1 MKRGFARPTPEK
13 APVIKP
19 ENIVL
24 PTPLSIPPPEGKPWW
39 IVVVGVVVIGLLGG
53 MIAMTFASGSHV
65 FGGVGAIFP
74 IFMIG
79 GMAMM
84 MFGGRFG
91 GQQQMSRPKLD
102 AMRAQFMLMLDMLRE
117 TAHESADS
125 MDANYRW
132 FHPAPTMLASA
143 VGSSRMWER
152 KPDGKDLNFG
162 VVRVGVGMTRPEVTW
177 GEPQNMPTDIEL
189 EPVTGKALQEFGR
202 YQSVVY
208 NLPKMISLLVEPWYS
223 LIGGREQVLGLMRA
237 IVCQLAFS
245 HGPDH
250 VQMVVVSSD
259 LEQWDWVKW
268 LPHFG
273 DPRRQDAAGNARM
286 VYSSVREF
294 AAEQAELFA
303 GRGSFTPRHASSSAQ
318 TPTPHTVIIADV
330 TDPQWEFVKS
340 AEGIDGVTFFDLTGA
355 SMWAAVPERTLQ
367 FDDLGV
373 IEALPRDRDT
383 WMVIDEKP
391 WFFAL
396 TDHISIAEAEEFAQ
410 KLARWR
416 LAEAYEEIGQ
426 RVAHIGARDIMA
438 YYGID
443 DPADIDF
450 GSLWGSRT
458 DTMGR
463 SRLRAPFGNR
473 SDNGELLFL
482 DMKSLDE
489 GGDGPHGVMSGT
501 TGSGKS
507 TLVRTVIESLML
519 GHPPQELQ
527 FVLAD
532 LKGGSAVKPFAGVPH
547 VSRIITDLEEDQA
560 LMERFLDALWGEIA
574 RRKAICDSA
583 GVDDAKEYNSV
594 RSRMRARG
602 QDMPPLPMLV
612 VVIDEFYEWF
622 RIMPTAVDVLDSI
635 GRQGRAYWIHLM
647 MASQTI
653 ESRAEKLMENMG
665 YRLVLK
671 ARTAGAAQAAGV
683 PNAVNL
689 PAQAGLGYFRRSLED
704 IVRFQAEFLWRDYI
718 SRGITIDGEE
728 APALVHSIDYV
739 RPQLFTNLFTPLE
752 VSVGGPDLEP
762 VHSNGEVL
770 EAADAEA
777 EDEEEG
783 IRTPKVGTVIIDQ
796 LRKIDFEPYRLWQ
809 PPLSEPVA
817 IDELVNRFIGH
828 QWQQDYGTARDLVF
842 PLGIIDRPFKHDQPP
857 WTVDTSGPGA
867 NVLILGAGG
876 SGKTTA
882 LQTLICSAALTHT
895 PEQVQFYCLAYSGT
909 ALTTVA
915 RLPHVGEV
923 AGPTDPYGVR
933 RTVAE
938 LLALVRERKRSFLE
952 YRIASMDV
960 FRRRKFGGEAGPVP
974 NDGFGDVY
982 LVIDNYRALAEENE
996 VLIEQVNL
1004 IINQGPSFGVHVVVS
1019 ADRESEL
1026 RPPVRSG
1033 FGSRVELRLAA
1044 VEDAKLVRSRFA
1056 KEVPVKPGRGM
1067 VAVNYVRLDADPQ
1080 AGLHTL
1086 VARPAL
1092 GSTPTNVFASDSIVD
1107 AVSRLAS
1114 GQAPPIRRLPA
1125 RFGVEQVR
1133 ELAARDTRQ
1142 GVGAGGIVWAISE
1155 LDLAPVYLN
1164 FAENAHLVV
1173 TGRREC
1179 GRTTTLA
1186 TIMSEIGRLYAP
1198 GTSSALAATGRAAL
1212 CPGVAGRPA
1221 PSAADRA
1228 GLRVRRE
1235 VRLQPRRRA
1244 GDDERHV
1251 RPSGQPRTTARL
1263 VGGGAAVALL
1273 VERSGDLPDRRR
1285 HTADAGRFRFAA
1297 AQGRRLGDPGR
1308 RCRPAR
1314 DCHPHVRRLVV
1325 RGQRPDAAGTAP
1337 GERATTGDGRRP
1349 RRGLHP
1355 RQDEGWPAAP
1365 WSRPADGR
1373 GHRCVRPGGG
1383 HRAPQ
1388 VEAAPPRW
1396 GWLACQPQ
1404 RSGNF
1409 LSANVFDGK
1418 LISGVQ
1424 SGGSS
1429 KSGICLSHSATTM
1442 VSSIRAR

>member
-13 APVIKP
+13 PPVIKP

-24 PTPLSIPPPEGKPWW
+24 STPLSIPPPEGKPWW
-39 IVVVGVVVIGLLGG
+39 LIVVGVVVVGLLGG
-53 MIAMTFASGSHV
+53 MVAMVFASGSHV
-65 FGGVGAIFP
+65 FGGIGSIFP
-74 IFMIG
+74 LFMMVGI
-79 GMAMM
+79 MMM
-84 MFGGRFG
+84 MFRGMGG

-117 TAHESADS
+117 TAQESADS

-132 FHPAPTMLASA
+132 FHPAPNTLAAA
-143 VGSSRMWER
+143 VGSPRMWER

-208 NLPKMISLLVEPWYS
+208 NLPKMVSLLVEPWYA
-223 LIGGREQVLGLMRA
+223 LVGEREQVLGLMRA
-237 IVCQLAFS
+237 IICQLAFS

-250 VQMVVVSSD
+250 VQMIVVSSD
-259 LEQWDWVKW
+259 LDQWDWVKW

-273 DPRRQDAAGNARM
+273 DSRRHDAAGNARM
-286 VYSSVREF
+286 VYTSVREF

-330 TDPQWEFVKS
+330 DDPQWEYVIS
-340 AEGIDGVTFFDLTGA
+340 AEGVDGVTFFDLTGS
-355 SMWAAVPERTLQ
+355 SMWTDIPERKLQ
-367 FDDLGV
+367 FDKTGV

-383 WMVIDEKP
+383 WMVIDDKA

-396 TDHISIAEAEEFAQ
+396 TDQVSIAEAEEFAQ
-410 KLARWR
+410 KLAQWR

-426 RVAHIGARDIMA
+426 RVAHIGARDILS

-443 DPADIDF
+443 DPGNIDF
-450 GSLWGSRT
+450 DSLWASRT

-519 GHPPQELQ
+519 SHPPEELQ

-594 RSRMRARG
+594 RARMRARG
-602 QDMPPLPMLV
+602 QDMAPLPMLV

-689 PAQAGLGYFRRSLED
+689 PAQAGLGYFRKSLED
-704 IVRFQAEFLWRDYI
+704 IIRFQAEFLWRDYFQPGV
-718 SRGITIDGEE
+718 SIDGEE
-728 APALVHSIDYV
+728 APALVHSIDYI
-739 RPQLFTNLFTPLE
+739 RPQLFTNSFTPLE
-752 VSVGGPDLEP
+752 VSVGGPDIEP
-762 VHSNGEVL
+762 VVAQPNGEVL
-770 EAADAEA
+770 ESDDIEGGED
-777 EDEEEG
+777 EDEEG
-783 IRTPKVGTVIIDQ
+783 VRTPKVGTVIIDQ
-796 LRKIDFEPYRLWQ
+796 LRKIKFEPYRLWQ
-809 PPLSEPVA
+809 PPLTQPVA
-817 IDELVNRFIGH
+817 IDDLVNRFLGRPWH
-828 QWQQDYGTARDLVF
+828 KEYGSACNLVF
-842 PLGIIDRPFKHDQPP
+842 PIGIIDRPYKHDQPP

-895 PEQVQFYCLAYSGT
+895 PQQVQFYCLAYSST
-909 ALTTVA
+909 ALTTVS
-915 RLPHVGEV
+915 RIPHVGEV

-952 YRIASMDV
+952 CGIASMEM

-974 NDGFGDVY
+974 DDGFGDVY

-996 VLIEQVNL
+996 VLIEQVNV
-1004 IINQGPSFGVHVVVS
+1004 IINQGPSFGVHVVVT

-1033 FGSRVELRLAA
+1033 FGSRIELRLAA

-1056 KEVPVKPGRGM
+1056 KDVPVKPGRGM
-1067 VAVNYVRLDADPQ
+1067 VAVNYVRLDSDPQ

-1092 GSTPTNVFASDSIVD
+1092 GSTPDNVFECDSVVA
-1107 AVSRLAS
+1107 AVGRLTSA
-1114 GQAPPIRRLPA
+1114 QAPPVRRLPA

-1133 ELAARDTRQ
+1133 ELASRDTRQ
-1142 GVGAGGIVWAISE
+1142 GVGAGGIAWAISE

-1164 FAENAHLVV
+1164 FAENSHLMV

-1198 GTSSALAATGRAAL
+1198 GASSAPPPAPGRPSAQVWLVDPRRQLLTALGSDYVERFAYNLDGVVAMMGELAAALAGREPPPGLSAEELLSRSWWSGPEIFLIVDDIQQLPPGFDSPLHKAVPFVNRAADVGL
-1212 CPGVAGRPA
+1212 HVIFTRTFGGWSSAGSDPMLRALHQANAPLLVMDADPDEGFIRGKMKGGPLPRGRGLLMAEDTGVFVQV
-1221 PSAADRA
+1221 AATE
-1228 GLRVRRE
+1228 VRR
-1235 VRLQPRRRA
+1235 
-1244 GDDERHV
+1244 
-1251 RPSGQPRTTARL
+1251 
-1263 VGGGAAVALL
+1263 
-1273 VERSGDLPDRRR
+1273 
-1285 HTADAGRFRFAA
+1285 
-1297 AQGRRLGDPGR
+1297 
-1308 RCRPAR
+1308 
-1314 DCHPHVRRLVV
+1314 
-1325 RGQRPDAAGTAP
+1325 
-1337 GERATTGDGRRP
+1337 
-1349 RRGLHP
+1349 
-1355 RQDEGWPAAP
+1355 
-1365 WSRPADGR
+1365 
-1373 GHRCVRPGGG
+1373 
-1383 HRAPQ
+1383 
-1388 VEAAPPRW
+1388 
-1396 GWLACQPQ
+1396 
-1404 RSGNF
+1404 
-1409 LSANVFDGK
+1409 
-1418 LISGVQ
+1418 
-1424 SGGSS
+1424 
-1429 KSGICLSHSATTM
+1429 
-1442 VSSIRAR
+1442 

>member
-13 APVIKP
+13 PPVIKP

-24 PTPLSIPPPEGKPWW
+24 STPLSIPPPEGKPWW
-39 IVVVGVVVIGLLGG
+39 LIVVGVVVVGLLGG
-53 MIAMTFASGSHV
+53 MVAMVFASGSHV
-65 FGGVGAIFP
+65 FGGIGSIFP
-74 IFMIG
+74 LFMMVGI
-79 GMAMM
+79 MMM
-84 MFGGRFG
+84 MFRGMGG

-117 TAHESADS
+117 TAQESADS

-132 FHPAPTMLASA
+132 FHPAPNTLAAA
-143 VGSSRMWER
+143 VGSPRMWER

-208 NLPKMISLLVEPWYS
+208 NLPKMVSLLVEPWYA
-223 LIGGREQVLGLMRA
+223 LVGERERVLGLMRA
-237 IVCQLAFS
+237 IICQLAFS

-250 VQMVVVSSD
+250 VQMIVVSSD
-259 LEQWDWVKW
+259 LDQWDWVKW

-273 DPRRQDAAGNARM
+273 DSRRHDAAGNARM
-286 VYSSVREF
+286 VYTSVREF

-330 TDPQWEFVKS
+330 DDPQWEYVIS
-340 AEGIDGVTFFDLTGA
+340 AEGVDGVTFFDLTGS
-355 SMWAAVPERTLQ
+355 SMWTDIPERKLQ
-367 FDDLGV
+367 FDKTGV

-383 WMVIDEKP
+383 WMVIDDKA

-396 TDHISIAEAEEFAQ
+396 TDQVSIAEAEEFAQ
-410 KLARWR
+410 KLAQWR

-426 RVAHIGARDIMA
+426 RVAHIGARDILS

-443 DPADIDF
+443 DPGNIDF
-450 GSLWGSRT
+450 DSLWASRT

-519 GHPPQELQ
+519 SHPPEELQ

-594 RSRMRARG
+594 RARMRARG
-602 QDMPPLPMLV
+602 QDMAPLPMLV

-689 PAQAGLGYFRRSLED
+689 PAQAGLGYFRKSLED
-704 IVRFQAEFLWRDYI
+704 IIRFQAEFLWRDYFQPGV
-718 SRGITIDGEE
+718 SIDGEE
-728 APALVHSIDYV
+728 APALVHSIDYI
-739 RPQLFTNLFTPLE
+739 RPQLFTNSFTPLE
-752 VSVGGPDLEP
+752 VSVGGPDIEP
-762 VHSNGEVL
+762 VVAQPNGEVL
-770 EAADAEA
+770 ESDDIEGGED
-777 EDEEEG
+777 EDEEG
-783 IRTPKVGTVIIDQ
+783 VRTPKVGTVIIDQ
-796 LRKIDFEPYRLWQ
+796 LRKIKFEPYRLWQ
-809 PPLSEPVA
+809 PPLTQPVA
-817 IDELVNRFIGH
+817 IDDLVNRFLGRPWH
-828 QWQQDYGTARDLVF
+828 KEYGSACNLVF
-842 PLGIIDRPFKHDQPP
+842 PIGIIDRPYKHDQPP

-895 PEQVQFYCLAYSGT
+895 PQQVQFYCLAYSST
-909 ALTTVA
+909 ALTTVS
-915 RLPHVGEV
+915 RIPHVGEV

-952 YRIASMDV
+952 CGIASMEM

-974 NDGFGDVY
+974 DDGFGDVY

-996 VLIEQVNL
+996 VLIEQVNV
-1004 IINQGPSFGVHVVVS
+1004 IINQGPSFGVHVVVT

-1033 FGSRVELRLAA
+1033 FGSRIELRLAA

-1056 KEVPVKPGRGM
+1056 KDVPVKPGRGM
-1067 VAVNYVRLDADPQ
+1067 VAVNYVRLDSDPQ

-1092 GSTPTNVFASDSIVD
+1092 GSTPDNVFECDSVVA
-1107 AVSRLAS
+1107 AVRRLTSA
-1114 GQAPPIRRLPA
+1114 QAPPVRRLPA

-1133 ELAARDTRQ
+1133 ELASRDTRQ
-1142 GVGAGGIVWAISE
+1142 GVGAGGIAWAISE

-1164 FAENAHLVV
+1164 FAENSHLMV

-1198 GTSSALAATGRAAL
+1198 GASSAPPPAPGRPSAQVWLVDPRRQLLTALGSDYVERFAYNLDGVVAMMGELAAALAGREPPPGLSAEELLSRSWWSGPEIFLIVDDIQQLPPGFDSPLHKAVPFVNRAADVGL
-1212 CPGVAGRPA
+1212 HVIVTRTFGGWSSAGSDPMLRALHQANAPLLVMDADPDEGFIRGKMKGGPLPRGRGLLMAEDTGVFVQV
-1221 PSAADRA
+1221 AATE
-1228 GLRVRRE
+1228 VRR
-1235 VRLQPRRRA
+1235 
-1244 GDDERHV
+1244 
-1251 RPSGQPRTTARL
+1251 
-1263 VGGGAAVALL
+1263 
-1273 VERSGDLPDRRR
+1273 
-1285 HTADAGRFRFAA
+1285 
-1297 AQGRRLGDPGR
+1297 
-1308 RCRPAR
+1308 
-1314 DCHPHVRRLVV
+1314 
-1325 RGQRPDAAGTAP
+1325 
-1337 GERATTGDGRRP
+1337 
-1349 RRGLHP
+1349 
-1355 RQDEGWPAAP
+1355 
-1365 WSRPADGR
+1365 
-1373 GHRCVRPGGG
+1373 
-1383 HRAPQ
+1383 
-1388 VEAAPPRW
+1388 
-1396 GWLACQPQ
+1396 
-1404 RSGNF
+1404 
-1409 LSANVFDGK
+1409 
-1418 LISGVQ
+1418 
-1424 SGGSS
+1424 
-1429 KSGICLSHSATTM
+1429 
-1442 VSSIRAR
+1442 

>member
-13 APVIKP
+13 PPVIKP

-24 PTPLSIPPPEGKPWW
+24 STPLSIPPPEGKPWW
-39 IVVVGVVVIGLLGG
+39 LIVVGVVVVGLLGG
-53 MIAMTFASGSHV
+53 MVAMVFASGSHV
-65 FGGVGAIFP
+65 FGGIGSIFP
-74 IFMIG
+74 LFMMVGI
-79 GMAMM
+79 MMM
-84 MFGGRFG
+84 MFRGMGG

-117 TAHESADS
+117 TAQESADS

-132 FHPAPTMLASA
+132 FHPAPNTLAPA
-143 VGSSRMWER
+143 VGSPRMWER

-208 NLPKMISLLVEPWYS
+208 NLPKMVSLLVEPWYA
-223 LIGGREQVLGLMRA
+223 LVGEREQVLGLMRA
-237 IVCQLAFS
+237 IICQLAFS

-250 VQMVVVSSD
+250 VQMIVVSSD
-259 LEQWDWVKW
+259 LDQWDWVKW

-273 DPRRQDAAGNARM
+273 DSRRHDAAGNARM
-286 VYSSVREF
+286 VYTSVREF

-330 TDPQWEFVKS
+330 DDPQWEYVIS
-340 AEGIDGVTFFDLTGA
+340 AEGVDGVTFFDLTGS
-355 SMWAAVPERTLQ
+355 SMWTDIPERKLQ
-367 FDDLGV
+367 FDKTGV

-383 WMVIDEKP
+383 WMVIDDKA

-396 TDHISIAEAEEFAQ
+396 TDQVSIAEAEEFAQ
-410 KLARWR
+410 KLAQWR

-426 RVAHIGARDIMA
+426 RVAHIGARDILS

-443 DPADIDF
+443 DPGNIDF
-450 GSLWGSRT
+450 DSLWASRT

-519 GHPPQELQ
+519 SHPPEELQ

-594 RSRMRARG
+594 RARMRARG
-602 QDMPPLPMLV
+602 QDMAPLPMLV

-689 PAQAGLGYFRRSLED
+689 PAQAGLGYFRKSLED
-704 IVRFQAEFLWRDYI
+704 IIRFQAEFLWRDYFQPGV
-718 SRGITIDGEE
+718 SIDGEE
-728 APALVHSIDYV
+728 APALVHSIDYI
-739 RPQLFTNLFTPLE
+739 RPQLFTNSFTPLE
-752 VSVGGPDLEP
+752 VSVGGPDIEP
-762 VHSNGEVL
+762 VVAQPNGEVL
-770 EAADAEA
+770 ESDDIEGGED
-777 EDEEEG
+777 EDEEG
-783 IRTPKVGTVIIDQ
+783 VRTPKVGTVIIDQ
-796 LRKIDFEPYRLWQ
+796 LRKIKFEPYRLWQ
-809 PPLSEPVA
+809 PPLTQPVA
-817 IDELVNRFIGH
+817 IDDLVNRFLGRPWH
-828 QWQQDYGTARDLVF
+828 KEYGSACNLVF
-842 PLGIIDRPFKHDQPP
+842 PIGIIDRPYKHDQPP

-895 PEQVQFYCLAYSGT
+895 PQQVQFYCLAYSST
-909 ALTTVA
+909 ALTTVS
-915 RLPHVGEV
+915 RIPHVGEV

-952 YRIASMDV
+952 CGIASMEM

-974 NDGFGDVY
+974 DDGFGDVY

-996 VLIEQVNL
+996 VLIEQVNV
-1004 IINQGPSFGVHVVVS
+1004 IINQGPSFGVHVVVT

-1033 FGSRVELRLAA
+1033 FGSRIELRLAA

-1056 KEVPVKPGRGM
+1056 KDVPVKPGRGM
-1067 VAVNYVRLDADPQ
+1067 VAVNYVRLDSDPQ

-1092 GSTPTNVFASDSIVD
+1092 GSTPDNVFECDSVVA
-1107 AVSRLAS
+1107 AVSRLTSA
-1114 GQAPPIRRLPA
+1114 QAPPVRRLPA

-1133 ELAARDTRQ
+1133 ELASRDTRQ
-1142 GVGAGGIVWAISE
+1142 GVGAGGIAWAISE

-1164 FAENAHLVV
+1164 FAENSHLMV

-1198 GTSSALAATGRAAL
+1198 GASSAPPPAPGRPSAQVWLVDPRRQLLTALGSDYVERFAYNLDGVVAMMGELAAALAGREPPPGLSAEELLSRSWWSGPEIFLIVDDIQQLPPGFDSPLHKAVPFVNRAADVGL
-1212 CPGVAGRPA
+1212 HVIVTRTFGGWSSAGSDPMLRALHQANAPLLVMDADPDEGFIRGKMKGGPLPRGRGLLMAEDTGVFVQV
-1221 PSAADRA
+1221 AATE
-1228 GLRVRRE
+1228 VRR
-1235 VRLQPRRRA
+1235 
-1244 GDDERHV
+1244 
-1251 RPSGQPRTTARL
+1251 
-1263 VGGGAAVALL
+1263 
-1273 VERSGDLPDRRR
+1273 
-1285 HTADAGRFRFAA
+1285 
-1297 AQGRRLGDPGR
+1297 
-1308 RCRPAR
+1308 
-1314 DCHPHVRRLVV
+1314 
-1325 RGQRPDAAGTAP
+1325 
-1337 GERATTGDGRRP
+1337 
-1349 RRGLHP
+1349 
-1355 RQDEGWPAAP
+1355 
-1365 WSRPADGR
+1365 
-1373 GHRCVRPGGG
+1373 
-1383 HRAPQ
+1383 
-1388 VEAAPPRW
+1388 
-1396 GWLACQPQ
+1396 
-1404 RSGNF
+1404 
-1409 LSANVFDGK
+1409 
-1418 LISGVQ
+1418 
-1424 SGGSS
+1424 
-1429 KSGICLSHSATTM
+1429 
-1442 VSSIRAR
+1442 

>member
-13 APVIKP
+13 PPVIKP

-24 PTPLSIPPPEGKPWW
+24 STPLSIPPPEGKPWW
-39 IVVVGVVVIGLLGG
+39 LIVVGVVVVGLLGG
-53 MIAMTFASGSHV
+53 MVAMVFASGSHV
-65 FGGVGAIFP
+65 FGGIGSIFP
-74 IFMIG
+74 LFMMVGI
-79 GMAMM
+79 MMM
-84 MFGGRFG
+84 MFRGMGG

-117 TAHESADS
+117 TAQESADS

-132 FHPAPTMLASA
+132 FHPAPNTLAAA
-143 VGSSRMWER
+143 VGSPRMWER

-208 NLPKMISLLVEPWYS
+208 NLPKMVSLLVEPWYA
-223 LIGGREQVLGLMRA
+223 LVGEREQVLGLMRA
-237 IVCQLAFS
+237 IICQLAFS

-250 VQMVVVSSD
+250 VQMIVVSSD
-259 LEQWDWVKW
+259 LDQWDWVKW

-273 DPRRQDAAGNARM
+273 DSRRHDAAGNARM
-286 VYSSVREF
+286 VYTSVREF

-303 GRGSFTPRHASSSAQ
+303 GRGSFMPRHASSSAQ

-330 TDPQWEFVKS
+330 DDPQWEYVIS
-340 AEGIDGVTFFDLTGA
+340 AEGVDGVTFFDLTGS
-355 SMWAAVPERTLQ
+355 SMWTDIPERKLQ
-367 FDDLGV
+367 FDKTGV

-383 WMVIDEKP
+383 WMVIDDKA

-396 TDHISIAEAEEFAQ
+396 TDQVSIAEAEEFAQ
-410 KLARWR
+410 KLAQWR

-426 RVAHIGARDIMA
+426 RVAHIGARDILS

-443 DPADIDF
+443 DPGNIDF
-450 GSLWGSRT
+450 DSLWASRT

-519 GHPPQELQ
+519 SHPPEELQ

-594 RSRMRARG
+594 RARMRARG
-602 QDMPPLPMLV
+602 QDMAPLPMLV

-689 PAQAGLGYFRRSLED
+689 PAQAGLGYFRKSLED
-704 IVRFQAEFLWRDYI
+704 IIRFQAEFLWRDYFQPGV
-718 SRGITIDGEE
+718 SIDGEE
-728 APALVHSIDYV
+728 APALVHSIDYI
-739 RPQLFTNLFTPLE
+739 RPQLFTNSFTPLE
-752 VSVGGPDLEP
+752 VSVGGPDIEP
-762 VHSNGEVL
+762 VVAQPNGEVL
-770 EAADAEA
+770 ESDDIEGGED
-777 EDEEEG
+777 EDEEG
-783 IRTPKVGTVIIDQ
+783 VRTPKVGTVIIDQ
-796 LRKIDFEPYRLWQ
+796 LRKIKFEPYRLWQ
-809 PPLSEPVA
+809 PPLTQPVA
-817 IDELVNRFIGH
+817 IDDLVNRFLGRPWH
-828 QWQQDYGTARDLVF
+828 KEYGSACNLVF
-842 PLGIIDRPFKHDQPP
+842 PIGIIDRPYKHDQPP

-895 PEQVQFYCLAYSGT
+895 PQQVQFYCLAYSST
-909 ALTTVA
+909 ALTTVS
-915 RLPHVGEV
+915 RIPHVGEV

-952 YRIASMDV
+952 CGIASMEM

-974 NDGFGDVY
+974 DDGFGDVY

-996 VLIEQVNL
+996 VLIEQVNV
-1004 IINQGPSFGVHVVVS
+1004 IINQGPSFGVHVVVT

-1033 FGSRVELRLAA
+1033 FGSRIELRLAA

-1056 KEVPVKPGRGM
+1056 KDVPVKPGRGM
-1067 VAVNYVRLDADPQ
+1067 VAVNYVRLDSDPQ

-1092 GSTPTNVFASDSIVD
+1092 GSTPDNVFECDSVVA
-1107 AVSRLAS
+1107 AVSRLTSA
-1114 GQAPPIRRLPA
+1114 QAPPVRRLPA

-1133 ELAARDTRQ
+1133 ELASRDTRQ
-1142 GVGAGGIVWAISE
+1142 GVGAGGIAWAISE

-1164 FAENAHLVV
+1164 FAENSHLMV

-1198 GTSSALAATGRAAL
+1198 GASSAPPPAPGRPSAQVWLVDPRRQLLTALGSDYVERFAYNLDGVVAMMGELAAALAGREPPPGLSAEELLSRSWWSGPEIFLIVDDIQQLPPGFDSPLHKAVPFVNRAADVGL
-1212 CPGVAGRPA
+1212 HVIVTRTFGGWSSAGSDPMLRALHQANAPLLVMDADPDEGFIRGKMKGGPLPRGRGLLMAEDTGVFVQV
-1221 PSAADRA
+1221 AATE
-1228 GLRVRRE
+1228 VRR
-1235 VRLQPRRRA
+1235 
-1244 GDDERHV
+1244 
-1251 RPSGQPRTTARL
+1251 
-1263 VGGGAAVALL
+1263 
-1273 VERSGDLPDRRR
+1273 
-1285 HTADAGRFRFAA
+1285 
-1297 AQGRRLGDPGR
+1297 
-1308 RCRPAR
+1308 
-1314 DCHPHVRRLVV
+1314 
-1325 RGQRPDAAGTAP
+1325 
-1337 GERATTGDGRRP
+1337 
-1349 RRGLHP
+1349 
-1355 RQDEGWPAAP
+1355 
-1365 WSRPADGR
+1365 
-1373 GHRCVRPGGG
+1373 
-1383 HRAPQ
+1383 
-1388 VEAAPPRW
+1388 
-1396 GWLACQPQ
+1396 
-1404 RSGNF
+1404 
-1409 LSANVFDGK
+1409 
-1418 LISGVQ
+1418 
-1424 SGGSS
+1424 
-1429 KSGICLSHSATTM
+1429 
-1442 VSSIRAR
+1442 

>member
-13 APVIKP
+13 PPVIKP

-24 PTPLSIPPPEGKPWW
+24 PTPLSIPPPEGKPWYM
-39 IVVVGVVVIGLLGG
+39 IVIGVVVIGLLGG
-53 MIAMTFASGSHV
+53 MVAMTFASGSHV
-65 FGGVGAIFP
+65 FGGVGSIFP
-74 IFMIG
+74 IFMVG
-79 GMAMM
+79 GMMMM
-84 MFGGRFG
+84 MFGSRMG

-132 FHPAPTMLASA
+132 FHPAPTTLAAA
-143 VGSSRMWER
+143 VGSPRMWER

-162 VVRVGVGMTRPEVTW
+162 VVRIGVGMTRPEVTW

-208 NLPKMISLLVEPWYS
+208 NLPKMISLLVEPWYA
-223 LIGGREQVLGLMRA
+223 LQGEREQALGLMRA
-237 IVCQLAFS
+237 IICQLAFS

-250 VQMVVVSSD
+250 VQMIVVSSD
-259 LEQWDWVKW
+259 LDEWEWVKW

-286 VYSSVREF
+286 VYGSVREF

-318 TPTPHTVIIADV
+318 TPTPHTVIIADAA
-330 TDPQWEFVKS
+330 DPQWEFVIS
-340 AEGIDGVTFFDLTGA
+340 AEGIDGVTFFDLTGS
-355 SMWAAVPERTLQ
+355 SMWTSVPERMLS
-367 FDDLGV
+367 FDEKGI

-396 TDHISIAEAEEFAQ
+396 TDHFSLEEAEEFAQ
-410 KLARWR
+410 KVARWR

-426 RVAHIGARDIMA
+426 RVAHIGARDILA

-450 GSLWGSRT
+450 YALWGSRS
-458 DTMGR
+458 DHMGR

-519 GHPPQELQ
+519 SHPPEELQ

-594 RSRMRARG
+594 RLRMRARG
-602 QDMPPLPMLV
+602 QDMPALPMLV

-704 IVRFQAEFLWRDYI
+704 TVRFQAEFLWRDFI
-718 SRGITIDGEE
+718 PRGVTIDGDE
-728 APALVHSIDYV
+728 APRLVHSIDYV
-739 RPQLFTNLFTPLE
+739 RPQLFTNSFTPLE
-752 VSVGGPDLEP
+752 VSVGGPDQVAIP
-762 VHSNGEVL
+762 TNGESAHV
-770 EAADAEA
+770 AMPIEA
-777 EDEEEG
+777 EEEDEEG
-783 IRTPKVGTVIIDQ
+783 IRVPKIGTVIIDQ
-796 LRKIDFEPYRLWQ
+796 LRKIPFEPYRLWQ
-809 PPLSEPVA
+809 PPLNQATA
-817 IDELVNRFIGH
+817 IDVLVNRFLGH
-828 QWQQDYGTARDLVF
+828 PWQQDYGTAQDLVF

-882 LQTLICSAALTHT
+882 LQTLICAAAMTHT
-895 PEQVQFYCLAYSGT
+895 PEQVQFYCLAYSST
-909 ALTTVA
+909 ALTTIA
-915 RLPHVGEV
+915 QLPHVGEV
-923 AGPTDPYGVR
+923 VGPTDPYGVR

-938 LLALVRERKRSFLE
+938 LLALVRDRKRTFLE
-952 YRIASMDV
+952 YGIPSMEV
-960 FRRRKFGGEAGPVP
+960 FRRRKFGGAPGPVP
-974 NDGFGDVY
+974 DVFGDVY

-1004 IINQGPSFGVHVVVS
+1004 IINQGPSFGVHVIVT

-1067 VAVNYVRLDADPQ
+1067 VAVNYIRLDADPQ
-1080 AGLHTL
+1080 SGLHTL

-1092 GSTPTNVFASDSIVD
+1092 AGTPSNVFESDSIVE
-1107 AVSRLAS
+1107 AVSRITS
-1114 GQAPPIRRLPA
+1114 GQAPPVRRLPA
-1125 RFGVEQVR
+1125 TFGVQQVR

-1142 GVGAGGIVWAISE
+1142 GVGAGGIAWGISE
-1155 LDLAPVYLN
+1155 LDLNPVYLN
-1164 FAENAHLVV
+1164 FAENSHLMV

-1179 GRTTTLA
+1179 GKTTTMA
-1186 TIMSEIGRLYAP
+1186 TIMAEIGRLYDP
-1198 GTSSALAATGRAAL
+1198 GASSASATSQRSAQVWLVDPRRQLLTALGSDYVERFAYNLDGVQAIIGELAEVLAGREPPAGLSAEELLSRSWWSGPEIFLIVDDIQQLPTGFDSPLHKVVPWVTRAADVGLHVIVTRSFGGWSSAGSDPMLRALHQANAPLLVMDADPDEGFIRGKMKGGPLPRGRGLLMAEDTGVFVQVAAT
-1212 CPGVAGRPA
+1212 
-1221 PSAADRA
+1221 
-1228 GLRVRRE
+1228 E
-1235 VRLQPRRRA
+1235 VR
-1244 GDDERHV
+1244 
-1251 RPSGQPRTTARL
+1251 
-1263 VGGGAAVALL
+1263 
-1273 VERSGDLPDRRR
+1273 
-1285 HTADAGRFRFAA
+1285 
-1297 AQGRRLGDPGR
+1297 
-1308 RCRPAR
+1308 
-1314 DCHPHVRRLVV
+1314 
-1325 RGQRPDAAGTAP
+1325 
-1337 GERATTGDGRRP
+1337 
-1349 RRGLHP
+1349 
-1355 RQDEGWPAAP
+1355 
-1365 WSRPADGR
+1365 
-1373 GHRCVRPGGG
+1373 
-1383 HRAPQ
+1383 
-1388 VEAAPPRW
+1388 
-1396 GWLACQPQ
+1396 
-1404 RSGNF
+1404 
-1409 LSANVFDGK
+1409 K
-1418 LISGVQ
+1418 
-1424 SGGSS
+1424 
-1429 KSGICLSHSATTM
+1429 
-1442 VSSIRAR
+1442 

>member
-13 APVIKP
+13 PPVIKP

-24 PTPLSIPPPEGKPWW
+24 STPLSIPPPEGKPWW
-39 IVVVGVVVIGLLGG
+39 LIVVGVVVVGLLGG
-53 MIAMTFASGSHV
+53 MVAMVFASGSHV
-65 FGGVGAIFP
+65 FGGIGSIFP
-74 IFMIG
+74 LFMMVGI
-79 GMAMM
+79 MMM
-84 MFGGRFG
+84 MFRGMGG

-117 TAHESADS
+117 TAQESADS

-132 FHPAPTMLASA
+132 FHPAPNTLAAA
-143 VGSSRMWER
+143 VGSPRMWER

-208 NLPKMISLLVEPWYS
+208 NLPKMVSLLVEPWYA
-223 LIGGREQVLGLMRA
+223 LVGEREQVLGLMRA
-237 IVCQLAFS
+237 IICQLAFS

-250 VQMVVVSSD
+250 VQMIVVSSD
-259 LEQWDWVKW
+259 LDQWDWVKW

-273 DPRRQDAAGNARM
+273 DSRRHDAAGNARM
-286 VYSSVREF
+286 VYTSVREF

-330 TDPQWEFVKS
+330 DDPQWEYVIS
-340 AEGIDGVTFFDLTGA
+340 AEGVDGVTFFDLTGS
-355 SMWAAVPERTLQ
+355 SMWTDIPERKLQ
-367 FDDLGV
+367 FDKTGV

-383 WMVIDEKP
+383 WMVIDDKA

-396 TDHISIAEAEEFAQ
+396 TDQVSIAEAEEFAQ
-410 KLARWR
+410 KLAQWR

-426 RVAHIGARDIMA
+426 RVAHIGARDILS

-443 DPADIDF
+443 DPGNIDF
-450 GSLWGSRT
+450 DSLWASRT

-519 GHPPQELQ
+519 SHPPEELQ

-594 RSRMRARG
+594 RARMRARG
-602 QDMPPLPMLV
+602 QDMAPLPMLV

-689 PAQAGLGYFRRSLED
+689 PAQAGLGYFRKSLED
-704 IVRFQAEFLWRDYI
+704 IIRFQAEFLWRDYFQPGV
-718 SRGITIDGEE
+718 SIDGEE
-728 APALVHSIDYV
+728 APALVHSIDYI
-739 RPQLFTNLFTPLE
+739 RPQLFTNSFTPLE
-752 VSVGGPDLEP
+752 VSVGGPDIEP
-762 VHSNGEVL
+762 VVAQPNGEVL
-770 EAADAEA
+770 ESDDIEGGED
-777 EDEEEG
+777 EDEEG
-783 IRTPKVGTVIIDQ
+783 VRTPKVGTVIIDQ
-796 LRKIDFEPYRLWQ
+796 LRKIKFEPYRLWQ
-809 PPLSEPVA
+809 PPLTQPVA
-817 IDELVNRFIGH
+817 IDDLVNRFLGRPWH
-828 QWQQDYGTARDLVF
+828 KEYGSACNLVF
-842 PLGIIDRPFKHDQPP
+842 PIGIIDRPYKHDQPP

-895 PEQVQFYCLAYSGT
+895 PPQVQFYCLAYSST
-909 ALTTVA
+909 ALTTVS
-915 RLPHVGEV
+915 RIPHVGEV

-952 YRIASMDV
+952 CGIASMEM

-974 NDGFGDVY
+974 DDGFGDVY

-996 VLIEQVNL
+996 VLIEQVNV
-1004 IINQGPSFGVHVVVS
+1004 IINQGPSFGVHVVVT

-1033 FGSRVELRLAA
+1033 FGSRIELRLAA

-1056 KEVPVKPGRGM
+1056 KDVPVKPGRGM
-1067 VAVNYVRLDADPQ
+1067 VAVNYVRLDSDPQ

-1092 GSTPTNVFASDSIVD
+1092 GSTPDNVFECDSVVA
-1107 AVSRLAS
+1107 AVSRLTSA
-1114 GQAPPIRRLPA
+1114 QAPPVRRLPA

-1133 ELAARDTRQ
+1133 ELASRDTRQ
-1142 GVGAGGIVWAISE
+1142 GVGAGGIAWAISE

-1164 FAENAHLVV
+1164 FAENSHLMV

-1198 GTSSALAATGRAAL
+1198 GASSAPPPAPGRPSAQVWLVDPRRQLLTALGSDYVERFAYNLDGVVAMMGELAAALAGREPPPGLSAEELLSRSWWSGPEIFLIVDDIQQLPPGFDSPLHKAVPFVNRAADVGL
-1212 CPGVAGRPA
+1212 HVIFTRTFGGWSSAGSDPMLRALHQANAPLLVMDADPDEGFIRGKMKGGPLPRGRGLLMAEDTGVFVQV
-1221 PSAADRA
+1221 AATE
-1228 GLRVRRE
+1228 VRR
-1235 VRLQPRRRA
+1235 
-1244 GDDERHV
+1244 
-1251 RPSGQPRTTARL
+1251 
-1263 VGGGAAVALL
+1263 
-1273 VERSGDLPDRRR
+1273 
-1285 HTADAGRFRFAA
+1285 
-1297 AQGRRLGDPGR
+1297 
-1308 RCRPAR
+1308 
-1314 DCHPHVRRLVV
+1314 
-1325 RGQRPDAAGTAP
+1325 
-1337 GERATTGDGRRP
+1337 
-1349 RRGLHP
+1349 
-1355 RQDEGWPAAP
+1355 
-1365 WSRPADGR
+1365 
-1373 GHRCVRPGGG
+1373 
-1383 HRAPQ
+1383 
-1388 VEAAPPRW
+1388 
-1396 GWLACQPQ
+1396 
-1404 RSGNF
+1404 
-1409 LSANVFDGK
+1409 
-1418 LISGVQ
+1418 
-1424 SGGSS
+1424 
-1429 KSGICLSHSATTM
+1429 
-1442 VSSIRAR
+1442 

>member
-13 APVIKP
+13 PPVIKP

-24 PTPLSIPPPEGKPWW
+24 STPLSIPPPEGKPWW
-39 IVVVGVVVIGLLGG
+39 LIVVGVVVVGLLGG
-53 MIAMTFASGSHV
+53 MVAMVFASGSHV
-65 FGGVGAIFP
+65 FGGIGSIFP
-74 IFMIG
+74 LFMMVGI
-79 GMAMM
+79 MMM
-84 MFGGRFG
+84 MFRGMGG

-117 TAHESADS
+117 TAQESADS

-132 FHPAPTMLASA
+132 FHPAPNTLAAA
-143 VGSSRMWER
+143 VGSPRMWER

-208 NLPKMISLLVEPWYS
+208 NLPKMVSLLVEPWYA
-223 LIGGREQVLGLMRA
+223 LVGEREQVLGLMRA
-237 IVCQLAFS
+237 IICQLAFS

-250 VQMVVVSSD
+250 VQMIVVSSD
-259 LEQWDWVKW
+259 LDQWDWVKW

-273 DPRRQDAAGNARM
+273 DSRRHDAAGNARM
-286 VYSSVREF
+286 VYTSVREF

-330 TDPQWEFVKS
+330 DDPQWEYVIS
-340 AEGIDGVTFFDLTGA
+340 AEGVDGVTFFDLTGS
-355 SMWAAVPERTLQ
+355 SMWTDIPERKLQ
-367 FDDLGV
+367 FDKTGV

-383 WMVIDEKP
+383 WMVIDDKA

-396 TDHISIAEAEEFAQ
+396 TDQVSIAEAEEFAQ
-410 KLARWR
+410 KLAQWR

-426 RVAHIGARDIMA
+426 RVAHIGARDILS

-443 DPADIDF
+443 DPGNIDF
-450 GSLWGSRT
+450 DSLWASRT

-519 GHPPQELQ
+519 SHPPEELQ

-594 RSRMRARG
+594 RARMRARG
-602 QDMPPLPMLV
+602 QDMAPLPMLV

-689 PAQAGLGYFRRSLED
+689 PAQAGLGYFRKSLED
-704 IVRFQAEFLWRDYI
+704 IIRFQAEFLWRDYFQPGV
-718 SRGITIDGEE
+718 SIDGEE
-728 APALVHSIDYV
+728 APALVHSIDYI
-739 RPQLFTNLFTPLE
+739 RPQLFTNSFTPLE
-752 VSVGGPDLEP
+752 VSVGGPDIEP
-762 VHSNGEVL
+762 VVAQPNGEVL
-770 EAADAEA
+770 ESDDIEGGED
-777 EDEEEG
+777 EDEEG
-783 IRTPKVGTVIIDQ
+783 VRTPKVGTVIIDQ
-796 LRKIDFEPYRLWQ
+796 LRKIKFEPYRLWQ
-809 PPLSEPVA
+809 PPLTQPVA
-817 IDELVNRFIGH
+817 IDDLVNRFLGRPWH
-828 QWQQDYGTARDLVF
+828 KEYGSACNLVF
-842 PLGIIDRPFKHDQPP
+842 PIGIIDRPYKHDQPP

-882 LQTLICSAALTHT
+882 LQILICSAALTHT
-895 PEQVQFYCLAYSGT
+895 PQQVQFYCLAYSST
-909 ALTTVA
+909 ALTTVS
-915 RLPHVGEV
+915 RIPHVGEV

-952 YRIASMDV
+952 CGIASMEM

-974 NDGFGDVY
+974 DDGFGDVY

-996 VLIEQVNL
+996 VLIEQVNV
-1004 IINQGPSFGVHVVVS
+1004 IINQGPSFGVHVVVT

-1033 FGSRVELRLAA
+1033 FGSRIELRLAA

-1056 KEVPVKPGRGM
+1056 KDVPVKPGRGM
-1067 VAVNYVRLDADPQ
+1067 VAVNYVRLDSDPQ

-1092 GSTPTNVFASDSIVD
+1092 GSTPDNVFECDSVVA
-1107 AVSRLAS
+1107 AVSRLTSA
-1114 GQAPPIRRLPA
+1114 QAPPVRRLPA

-1133 ELAARDTRQ
+1133 ELASRDTRQ
-1142 GVGAGGIVWAISE
+1142 GVGAGGIAWAISE

-1164 FAENAHLVV
+1164 FAENSHLMV

-1198 GTSSALAATGRAAL
+1198 GASSAPPPAPGRPSAQVWLVDPRRQLLTALGSDYVERFAYNLDGVVAMMGELAAALAGREPPPGLSAEELLSRSWWSGPEIFLIVDDIQQLPPGFDSPLHKAVPFVNRAADVGL
-1212 CPGVAGRPA
+1212 HVIVTRTFGGWSSAGSDPMLRALHQANAPLLVMDADPDEGFIRGKMKGGPLPRGRGLLMAEDTGVFVQV
-1221 PSAADRA
+1221 AATE
-1228 GLRVRRE
+1228 VRR
-1235 VRLQPRRRA
+1235 
-1244 GDDERHV
+1244 
-1251 RPSGQPRTTARL
+1251 
-1263 VGGGAAVALL
+1263 
-1273 VERSGDLPDRRR
+1273 
-1285 HTADAGRFRFAA
+1285 
-1297 AQGRRLGDPGR
+1297 
-1308 RCRPAR
+1308 
-1314 DCHPHVRRLVV
+1314 
-1325 RGQRPDAAGTAP
+1325 
-1337 GERATTGDGRRP
+1337 
-1349 RRGLHP
+1349 
-1355 RQDEGWPAAP
+1355 
-1365 WSRPADGR
+1365 
-1373 GHRCVRPGGG
+1373 
-1383 HRAPQ
+1383 
-1388 VEAAPPRW
+1388 
-1396 GWLACQPQ
+1396 
-1404 RSGNF
+1404 
-1409 LSANVFDGK
+1409 
-1418 LISGVQ
+1418 
-1424 SGGSS
+1424 
-1429 KSGICLSHSATTM
+1429 
-1442 VSSIRAR
+1442 

>member
-13 APVIKP
+13 PPVIKP

-24 PTPLSIPPPEGKPWW
+24 STPLSIPPPEGKPWW
-39 IVVVGVVVIGLLGG
+39 LIVVGVVVVGLLGG
-53 MIAMTFASGSHV
+53 MVAMVFASGSHV
-65 FGGVGAIFP
+65 FGGIGSIFP
-74 IFMIG
+74 LFMMVGI
-79 GMAMM
+79 MMM
-84 MFGGRFG
+84 MFRGIGG

-117 TAHESADS
+117 TAQESADS

-132 FHPAPTMLASA
+132 FHPAPNTLAAA
-143 VGSSRMWER
+143 VGSPRMWER

-208 NLPKMISLLVEPWYS
+208 NLPKMVSLLVEPWYA
-223 LIGGREQVLGLMRA
+223 LVGEREQVLGLMRA
-237 IVCQLAFS
+237 IICQLAFS

-250 VQMVVVSSD
+250 VQMIVVSSD
-259 LEQWDWVKW
+259 LDQWDWVKW

-273 DPRRQDAAGNARM
+273 DSRRHDAAGNARM
-286 VYSSVREF
+286 VYTSVREF

-330 TDPQWEFVKS
+330 DDPQWEYVIS
-340 AEGIDGVTFFDLTGA
+340 AEGVDGVTFFDLTGS
-355 SMWAAVPERTLQ
+355 SMWTDIPERKLQ
-367 FDDLGV
+367 FDKTGV

-383 WMVIDEKP
+383 WMVIDDKA

-396 TDHISIAEAEEFAQ
+396 TDQVSIAEAEEFAQ
-410 KLARWR
+410 KLAQWR

-426 RVAHIGARDIMA
+426 RVAHIGARDILS

-443 DPADIDF
+443 DPGNIDF
-450 GSLWGSRT
+450 DSLWASRT

-519 GHPPQELQ
+519 SHPPEELQ

-594 RSRMRARG
+594 RARMRARG
-602 QDMPPLPMLV
+602 QDMAPLPMLV

-689 PAQAGLGYFRRSLED
+689 PAQAGLGYFRKSLED
-704 IVRFQAEFLWRDYI
+704 IIRFQAEFLWRDYFQPGV
-718 SRGITIDGEE
+718 SIDGEE
-728 APALVHSIDYV
+728 APALVHSIDYI
-739 RPQLFTNLFTPLE
+739 RPQLFTNSFTPLE
-752 VSVGGPDLEP
+752 VSVGGPDIEP
-762 VHSNGEVL
+762 VVAQPNGEVL
-770 EAADAEA
+770 ESDDIEGGED
-777 EDEEEG
+777 EDEEG
-783 IRTPKVGTVIIDQ
+783 VRTPKVGTVIIDQ
-796 LRKIDFEPYRLWQ
+796 LRKIKFEPYRLWQ
-809 PPLSEPVA
+809 PPLTQPVA
-817 IDELVNRFIGH
+817 IDDLVNRFLGRPWH
-828 QWQQDYGTARDLVF
+828 KEYGSACNLVF
-842 PLGIIDRPFKHDQPP
+842 PIGIIDRPYKHDQPP

-895 PEQVQFYCLAYSGT
+895 PQQVQFYCLAYSST
-909 ALTTVA
+909 ALTTVS
-915 RLPHVGEV
+915 RIPHVGEV

-952 YRIASMDV
+952 CGIASMEM

-974 NDGFGDVY
+974 DDGFGDVY

-996 VLIEQVNL
+996 VLIEQVNV
-1004 IINQGPSFGVHVVVS
+1004 IINQGPSFGVHVVVT

-1033 FGSRVELRLAA
+1033 FGSRIELRLAA

-1056 KEVPVKPGRGM
+1056 KDVPVKPGRGM
-1067 VAVNYVRLDADPQ
+1067 VAVNYVRLDSDPQ

-1092 GSTPTNVFASDSIVD
+1092 GSTPDNVFECDSVVA
-1107 AVSRLAS
+1107 AVSRLTSA
-1114 GQAPPIRRLPA
+1114 QAPPVRRLPA

-1133 ELAARDTRQ
+1133 ELASRDTRQ
-1142 GVGAGGIVWAISE
+1142 GVGAGGIAWAISE

-1164 FAENAHLVV
+1164 FAENSHLMV

-1198 GTSSALAATGRAAL
+1198 GASSAPPPAPGRPSAQVWLVDPRRQLLTALGSDYVERFAYNLDGVVAMMGELAAALAGREPPPGLSAEELLSRSWWSGPEIFLIVDDIQQLPPGFDSPLHKAVPFVNRAADVGL
-1212 CPGVAGRPA
+1212 HVIFTRTFGGWSSAGSDPMLRALHQANAPLLVMDADPDEGFIRGKMKGGPLPRGRGLLMAEDTGVFVQV
-1221 PSAADRA
+1221 AATE
-1228 GLRVRRE
+1228 VRR
-1235 VRLQPRRRA
+1235 
-1244 GDDERHV
+1244 
-1251 RPSGQPRTTARL
+1251 
-1263 VGGGAAVALL
+1263 
-1273 VERSGDLPDRRR
+1273 
-1285 HTADAGRFRFAA
+1285 
-1297 AQGRRLGDPGR
+1297 
-1308 RCRPAR
+1308 
-1314 DCHPHVRRLVV
+1314 
-1325 RGQRPDAAGTAP
+1325 
-1337 GERATTGDGRRP
+1337 
-1349 RRGLHP
+1349 
-1355 RQDEGWPAAP
+1355 
-1365 WSRPADGR
+1365 
-1373 GHRCVRPGGG
+1373 
-1383 HRAPQ
+1383 
-1388 VEAAPPRW
+1388 
-1396 GWLACQPQ
+1396 
-1404 RSGNF
+1404 
-1409 LSANVFDGK
+1409 
-1418 LISGVQ
+1418 
-1424 SGGSS
+1424 
-1429 KSGICLSHSATTM
+1429 
-1442 VSSIRAR
+1442 

>member
-13 APVIKP
+13 PPVIKP

-24 PTPLSIPPPEGKPWW
+24 STPLSIPPPEGKPWW
-39 IVVVGVVVIGLLGG
+39 LIVVGVVVVGLLGG
-53 MIAMTFASGSHV
+53 MVAMVFASGSHV
-65 FGGVGAIFP
+65 FGGIGSIFP
-74 IFMIG
+74 LFMMVGI
-79 GMAMM
+79 MMM
-84 MFGGRFG
+84 MFRGMGG

-117 TAHESADS
+117 TAQESADS

-132 FHPAPTMLASA
+132 FHPAPNTLAAA
-143 VGSSRMWER
+143 VGSPRMWER

-208 NLPKMISLLVEPWYS
+208 NLPKMVSLLVEPWYA
-223 LIGGREQVLGLMRA
+223 LVGEREQVLGLMRA
-237 IVCQLAFS
+237 IICQLAFS

-250 VQMVVVSSD
+250 VQMIVVSSD
-259 LEQWDWVKW
+259 LDQWDWVKW

-273 DPRRQDAAGNARM
+273 DSRRHDAAGNARM
-286 VYSSVREF
+286 VYTSVREF

-330 TDPQWEFVKS
+330 DDPQWEYVIS
-340 AEGIDGVTFFDLTGA
+340 AEGVDGVTFFDLTGS
-355 SMWAAVPERTLQ
+355 SMWTDIPERKLQ
-367 FDDLGV
+367 FDKTGV

-383 WMVIDEKP
+383 WMVIDDKA

-396 TDHISIAEAEEFAQ
+396 TDQVSIAEAEEFAQ
-410 KLARWR
+410 KLAQWR

-426 RVAHIGARDIMA
+426 RVAHIGARDILS

-443 DPADIDF
+443 DPGNIDF
-450 GSLWGSRT
+450 DSLWASRT

-519 GHPPQELQ
+519 SHPPEELQ

-594 RSRMRARG
+594 RARMRARG
-602 QDMPPLPMLV
+602 QDMAPLPMLV

-689 PAQAGLGYFRRSLED
+689 PAQAGLGYFRKSLED
-704 IVRFQAEFLWRDYI
+704 IIRFQAEFLWRDYFQPGV
-718 SRGITIDGEE
+718 SIDGEE
-728 APALVHSIDYV
+728 APALVHSIDYI
-739 RPQLFTNLFTPLE
+739 RPQLFTNSFTPLE
-752 VSVGGPDLEP
+752 VSVGGPDIEP
-762 VHSNGEVL
+762 VVAQPNGEVL
-770 EAADAEA
+770 ESDDIEGGED
-777 EDEEEG
+777 EDEEG
-783 IRTPKVGTVIIDQ
+783 VRTPKVGTVIIDQ
-796 LRKIDFEPYRLWQ
+796 LRKIKFEPYRLWQ
-809 PPLSEPVA
+809 PPLTQPVA
-817 IDELVNRFIGH
+817 IDDLVNRFLGRPWH
-828 QWQQDYGTARDLVF
+828 KEYGSACNLVF
-842 PLGIIDRPFKHDQPP
+842 PIGIIDRPYKHDQPP

-895 PEQVQFYCLAYSGT
+895 PQQVQFYCLAYSST
-909 ALTTVA
+909 ALTTVS
-915 RLPHVGEV
+915 RIPHVGEV

-952 YRIASMDV
+952 CGIASMEM

-974 NDGFGDVY
+974 DDGFGDVY

-996 VLIEQVNL
+996 VLIEQVNV
-1004 IINQGPSFGVHVVVS
+1004 IINQGPSFGVHVVVT

-1033 FGSRVELRLAA
+1033 FGSRIELRLAA

-1056 KEVPVKPGRGM
+1056 KDVPVKPGRGM
-1067 VAVNYVRLDADPQ
+1067 VAVNYVRLDSDPQ

-1092 GSTPTNVFASDSIVD
+1092 GSTPDNVFECDSVVA
-1107 AVSRLAS
+1107 AVSRLTSAK
-1114 GQAPPIRRLPA
+1114 APPVRRLPA

-1133 ELAARDTRQ
+1133 ELASRDTRQ
-1142 GVGAGGIVWAISE
+1142 GVGAGGIAWAISE

-1164 FAENAHLVV
+1164 FAENSHLMV

-1198 GTSSALAATGRAAL
+1198 GASSAPPPAPGRPSAQVWLVDPRRQLLTALGSDYVERFAYNLDGVVAMMGELAAALAGREPPPGLSAEELLSRSWWSGPEIFLIVDDIQQLPPGFDSPLHKAVPFVNRAADVGL
-1212 CPGVAGRPA
+1212 HVIVTRTFGGWSSAGSDPMLRALHQANAPLLVMDADPDEGFIRGKMKGGPLPRGRGLLMAEDTGVFVQV
-1221 PSAADRA
+1221 AATE
-1228 GLRVRRE
+1228 VRR
-1235 VRLQPRRRA
+1235 
-1244 GDDERHV
+1244 
-1251 RPSGQPRTTARL
+1251 
-1263 VGGGAAVALL
+1263 
-1273 VERSGDLPDRRR
+1273 
-1285 HTADAGRFRFAA
+1285 
-1297 AQGRRLGDPGR
+1297 
-1308 RCRPAR
+1308 
-1314 DCHPHVRRLVV
+1314 
-1325 RGQRPDAAGTAP
+1325 
-1337 GERATTGDGRRP
+1337 
-1349 RRGLHP
+1349 
-1355 RQDEGWPAAP
+1355 
-1365 WSRPADGR
+1365 
-1373 GHRCVRPGGG
+1373 
-1383 HRAPQ
+1383 
-1388 VEAAPPRW
+1388 
-1396 GWLACQPQ
+1396 
-1404 RSGNF
+1404 
-1409 LSANVFDGK
+1409 
-1418 LISGVQ
+1418 
-1424 SGGSS
+1424 
-1429 KSGICLSHSATTM
+1429 
-1442 VSSIRAR
+1442 

>member
-13 APVIKP
+13 PPVIKP

-24 PTPLSIPPPEGKPWW
+24 STPLSIPPPEGKPWW
-39 IVVVGVVVIGLLGG
+39 LIVVGVVVVGLLGG
-53 MIAMTFASGSHV
+53 MVAMVFASGSHV
-65 FGGVGAIFP
+65 FGGIGSIFP
-74 IFMIG
+74 LFMMVGI
-79 GMAMM
+79 MMM
-84 MFGGRFG
+84 MFRGMGG

-117 TAHESADS
+117 TAQESADS

-132 FHPAPTMLASA
+132 FHPAPNTLAAA
-143 VGSSRMWER
+143 VGSPRMWER

-208 NLPKMISLLVEPWYS
+208 NLPKMVSLLVEPWYA
-223 LIGGREQVLGLMRA
+223 LVGEREQVLGLMRA
-237 IVCQLAFS
+237 IICQLAFS

-250 VQMVVVSSD
+250 VQMIVVSSD
-259 LEQWDWVKW
+259 LDQWDWVKW

-273 DPRRQDAAGNARM
+273 DSRRHDAAGNARM
-286 VYSSVREF
+286 VYTSVREF

-330 TDPQWEFVKS
+330 DDPQWEYVIS
-340 AEGIDGVTFFDLTGA
+340 AEGVDGVTFFDLTGS
-355 SMWAAVPERTLQ
+355 SMWTDIPERKLQ
-367 FDDLGV
+367 FDKTGV

-383 WMVIDEKP
+383 WTVIDDKA

-396 TDHISIAEAEEFAQ
+396 TDQVSIAEAEEFAQ
-410 KLARWR
+410 KLAQWR

-426 RVAHIGARDIMA
+426 RVAHIGARDILS

-443 DPADIDF
+443 DPGNIDF
-450 GSLWGSRT
+450 DSLWASRT

-519 GHPPQELQ
+519 SHPPEELQ

-594 RSRMRARG
+594 RARMRARG
-602 QDMPPLPMLV
+602 QDMAPLPMLV

-689 PAQAGLGYFRRSLED
+689 PAQAGLGYFRKSLED
-704 IVRFQAEFLWRDYI
+704 IIRFQAEFLWRDYFQPGV
-718 SRGITIDGEE
+718 SIDGEE
-728 APALVHSIDYV
+728 APALVHSIDYI
-739 RPQLFTNLFTPLE
+739 RPQLFTNSFTPLE
-752 VSVGGPDLEP
+752 VSVGGPDIEP
-762 VHSNGEVL
+762 VVAQPNGEVL
-770 EAADAEA
+770 ESDDIEGGED
-777 EDEEEG
+777 EDEEG
-783 IRTPKVGTVIIDQ
+783 VRTPKVGTVIIDQ
-796 LRKIDFEPYRLWQ
+796 LRKIKFEPYRLWQ
-809 PPLSEPVA
+809 PPLTQPVA
-817 IDELVNRFIGH
+817 IDDLVNRFLGRPWH
-828 QWQQDYGTARDLVF
+828 KEYGSACNLVF
-842 PLGIIDRPFKHDQPP
+842 PIGIIDRPYKHDQPP

-895 PEQVQFYCLAYSGT
+895 PQQVQFYCLAYSST
-909 ALTTVA
+909 ALTTVS
-915 RLPHVGEV
+915 RIPHVGEV

-952 YRIASMDV
+952 CGIASMEM

-974 NDGFGDVY
+974 DDGFGDVY

-996 VLIEQVNL
+996 VLIEQVNV
-1004 IINQGPSFGVHVVVS
+1004 IINQGPSFGVHVVVT

-1033 FGSRVELRLAA
+1033 FGSRIELRLAA

-1056 KEVPVKPGRGM
+1056 KDVPVKPGRGM
-1067 VAVNYVRLDADPQ
+1067 VAVNYVRLDSDPQ

-1092 GSTPTNVFASDSIVD
+1092 GSTPDNVFECDSVVA
-1107 AVSRLAS
+1107 AVSRLTSA
-1114 GQAPPIRRLPA
+1114 QAPPVRRLPA

-1133 ELAARDTRQ
+1133 ELASRDTRQ
-1142 GVGAGGIVWAISE
+1142 GVGAGGIAWAISE

-1164 FAENAHLVV
+1164 FAENSHLMV

-1198 GTSSALAATGRAAL
+1198 GASSAPPPAPGRPSAQVWLVDPRRQLLTALGSDYVERFAYNLDGVVAMMGELAAALAGREPPPGLSAEELLSRSWWSGPEIFLIVDDIQQLPPGFDSPLHKAVPFVNRAADVGL
-1212 CPGVAGRPA
+1212 HVIVTRTFGGWSSAGSDPMLRALHQANAPLLVMDADPDEGFIRGKMKGGPLPRGRGLLMAEDTGVFVQV
-1221 PSAADRA
+1221 AATE
-1228 GLRVRRE
+1228 VRR
-1235 VRLQPRRRA
+1235 
-1244 GDDERHV
+1244 
-1251 RPSGQPRTTARL
+1251 
-1263 VGGGAAVALL
+1263 
-1273 VERSGDLPDRRR
+1273 
-1285 HTADAGRFRFAA
+1285 
-1297 AQGRRLGDPGR
+1297 
-1308 RCRPAR
+1308 
-1314 DCHPHVRRLVV
+1314 
-1325 RGQRPDAAGTAP
+1325 
-1337 GERATTGDGRRP
+1337 
-1349 RRGLHP
+1349 
-1355 RQDEGWPAAP
+1355 
-1365 WSRPADGR
+1365 
-1373 GHRCVRPGGG
+1373 
-1383 HRAPQ
+1383 
-1388 VEAAPPRW
+1388 
-1396 GWLACQPQ
+1396 
-1404 RSGNF
+1404 
-1409 LSANVFDGK
+1409 
-1418 LISGVQ
+1418 
-1424 SGGSS
+1424 
-1429 KSGICLSHSATTM
+1429 
-1442 VSSIRAR
+1442 

>member
-13 APVIKP
+13 PPVIKP

-24 PTPLSIPPPEGKPWW
+24 STPLSIPPPEGKPWW
-39 IVVVGVVVIGLLGG
+39 LIVVGVVVVGLLGG
-53 MIAMTFASGSHV
+53 MVAMVFASGSHV
-65 FGGVGAIFP
+65 FGGIGSIFP
-74 IFMIG
+74 LFMMVGI
-79 GMAMM
+79 MMM
-84 MFGGRFG
+84 MFRGMGG

-117 TAHESADS
+117 TAQESADS

-132 FHPAPTMLASA
+132 FHPAPNTLAAA
-143 VGSSRMWER
+143 VGSPRMWER

-208 NLPKMISLLVEPWYS
+208 NLPKMVSLLVEPWYA
-223 LIGGREQVLGLMRA
+223 LVGEREQVLGLMRA
-237 IVCQLAFS
+237 IICQLAFS

-250 VQMVVVSSD
+250 VQMIVVSSD
-259 LEQWDWVKW
+259 LDQWDWVKW

-273 DPRRQDAAGNARM
+273 DSRRHDAAGNARM
-286 VYSSVREF
+286 VYTSVREF

-330 TDPQWEFVKS
+330 DDPQWEYVIS
-340 AEGIDGVTFFDLTGA
+340 AEGVDGVTFFDLTGS
-355 SMWAAVPERTLQ
+355 SMWTDIPERKLQ
-367 FDDLGV
+367 FDKTGV

-383 WMVIDEKP
+383 WMVIDDKA

-396 TDHISIAEAEEFAQ
+396 TDQVSIAEAEEFAQ
-410 KLARWR
+410 KLAQWR

-426 RVAHIGARDIMA
+426 RVAHIGARDILS

-443 DPADIDF
+443 DPGNIDF
-450 GSLWGSRT
+450 DSLWASRT

-519 GHPPQELQ
+519 SHPPEELQ

-594 RSRMRARG
+594 RARMRARG
-602 QDMPPLPMLV
+602 QDMAPLPMLV

-689 PAQAGLGYFRRSLED
+689 PAQAGLGYFRKSLED
-704 IVRFQAEFLWRDYI
+704 IIRFQAEFLWRDYFQPGV
-718 SRGITIDGEE
+718 SIDGEE
-728 APALVHSIDYV
+728 APALVHSIDYI
-739 RPQLFTNLFTPLE
+739 RPQLFTNSFTPLE
-752 VSVGGPDLEP
+752 VSVGGPDIEP
-762 VHSNGEVL
+762 VVAQPNGEVL
-770 EAADAEA
+770 ESDDIEGGED
-777 EDEEEG
+777 EDEEG
-783 IRTPKVGTVIIDQ
+783 VRTPKVGTVIIDQ
-796 LRKIDFEPYRLWQ
+796 LRKIKFEPYRLWQ
-809 PPLSEPVA
+809 PPLTQPVA
-817 IDELVNRFIGH
+817 IDDLVNRFLGRPWH
-828 QWQQDYGTARDLVF
+828 KEYGSACNLVF
-842 PLGIIDRPFKHDQPP
+842 PIGIIDRPYKHDQPP

-895 PEQVQFYCLAYSGT
+895 PQHVQFYCLAYSST
-909 ALTTVA
+909 ALTTVS
-915 RLPHVGEV
+915 RIPHVGEV

-952 YRIASMDV
+952 CGIASMEM

-974 NDGFGDVY
+974 DDGFGDVY

-996 VLIEQVNL
+996 VLIEQVNV
-1004 IINQGPSFGVHVVVS
+1004 IINQGPSFGVHVVVT

-1033 FGSRVELRLAA
+1033 FGSRIELRLAA

-1056 KEVPVKPGRGM
+1056 KDVPVKPGRGM
-1067 VAVNYVRLDADPQ
+1067 VAVNYVRLDSDPQ

-1092 GSTPTNVFASDSIVD
+1092 GSTPDNVFECDSVVA
-1107 AVSRLAS
+1107 AVSRLTSA
-1114 GQAPPIRRLPA
+1114 QAPPVRRLPA

-1133 ELAARDTRQ
+1133 ELASRDTRQ
-1142 GVGAGGIVWAISE
+1142 GVGAGGIAWAISE

-1164 FAENAHLVV
+1164 FAENSHLMV

-1198 GTSSALAATGRAAL
+1198 GASSAPPPAPGRPSAQVWLVDPRRQLLTALGSDYVERFAYNLDGVVAMMGELAAALAGREPPPGLSAEELLSRSWWSGPEIFLIVDDIQQLPPGFDSPLHKAVPFVNRAADVGL
-1212 CPGVAGRPA
+1212 HVIVTRTFGGWSSAGSDPMLRALHQANAPLLVMDADPDEGFIRGKMKGGPLPRGRGLLMAEDTGVFVQV
-1221 PSAADRA
+1221 AATE
-1228 GLRVRRE
+1228 VRR
-1235 VRLQPRRRA
+1235 
-1244 GDDERHV
+1244 
-1251 RPSGQPRTTARL
+1251 
-1263 VGGGAAVALL
+1263 
-1273 VERSGDLPDRRR
+1273 
-1285 HTADAGRFRFAA
+1285 
-1297 AQGRRLGDPGR
+1297 
-1308 RCRPAR
+1308 
-1314 DCHPHVRRLVV
+1314 
-1325 RGQRPDAAGTAP
+1325 
-1337 GERATTGDGRRP
+1337 
-1349 RRGLHP
+1349 
-1355 RQDEGWPAAP
+1355 
-1365 WSRPADGR
+1365 
-1373 GHRCVRPGGG
+1373 
-1383 HRAPQ
+1383 
-1388 VEAAPPRW
+1388 
-1396 GWLACQPQ
+1396 
-1404 RSGNF
+1404 
-1409 LSANVFDGK
+1409 
-1418 LISGVQ
+1418 
-1424 SGGSS
+1424 
-1429 KSGICLSHSATTM
+1429 
-1442 VSSIRAR
+1442 

>member
-13 APVIKP
+13 PPVIKP

-24 PTPLSIPPPEGKPWW
+24 STPLSIPPPEGKPWW
-39 IVVVGVVVIGLLGG
+39 LIVVGVVVVGLLGG
-53 MIAMTFASGSHV
+53 MVAMVFASGSHV
-65 FGGVGAIFP
+65 FGGIGSIFP
-74 IFMIG
+74 LFMMVGI
-79 GMAMM
+79 MMM
-84 MFGGRFG
+84 MFRGMGG

-117 TAHESADS
+117 TAQESADS

-132 FHPAPTMLASA
+132 FHPAPNTLAAA
-143 VGSSRMWER
+143 VGSPRMWER

-208 NLPKMISLLVEPWYS
+208 NLPKMVSLLVEPWYA
-223 LIGGREQVLGLMRA
+223 LVGERERVLGLMRA
-237 IVCQLAFS
+237 IICQLAFS

-250 VQMVVVSSD
+250 VQMIVVSSD
-259 LEQWDWVKW
+259 LDQWDWVKW

-273 DPRRQDAAGNARM
+273 DSRRHDAAGNARM
-286 VYSSVREF
+286 VYTSVREF

-330 TDPQWEFVKS
+330 DDPQWEYVIS
-340 AEGIDGVTFFDLTGA
+340 AEGVDGVTFFDLTGS
-355 SMWAAVPERTLQ
+355 SMWTDIPERKLQ
-367 FDDLGV
+367 FDKTGV

-383 WMVIDEKP
+383 WMVIDDKA

-396 TDHISIAEAEEFAQ
+396 TDQVSIAEAEEFAQ
-410 KLARWR
+410 KLAQWR

-426 RVAHIGARDIMA
+426 RVAHIGARDILS

-443 DPADIDF
+443 DPGNIDF
-450 GSLWGSRT
+450 DSLWASRT

-519 GHPPQELQ
+519 SHPPEELQ

-594 RSRMRARG
+594 RARMRARG
-602 QDMPPLPMLV
+602 QDMAPLPMLV

-689 PAQAGLGYFRRSLED
+689 PAQAGLGYFRKSLED
-704 IVRFQAEFLWRDYI
+704 IIRFQAEFLWRDYFQPGV
-718 SRGITIDGEE
+718 SIDGEE
-728 APALVHSIDYV
+728 APALVHSIDYI
-739 RPQLFTNLFTPLE
+739 RPQLFTNSFTPLE
-752 VSVGGPDLEP
+752 VSVGGPDIEP
-762 VHSNGEVL
+762 VVAQPNGEVL
-770 EAADAEA
+770 ESDDIEGGED
-777 EDEEEG
+777 EDEEG
-783 IRTPKVGTVIIDQ
+783 VRTPKVGTVIIDQ
-796 LRKIDFEPYRLWQ
+796 LRKIKFEPYRLWQ
-809 PPLSEPVA
+809 PPLTQPVA
-817 IDELVNRFIGH
+817 IDDLVNRFLGRPWH
-828 QWQQDYGTARDLVF
+828 KEYGSACNLVF
-842 PLGIIDRPFKHDQPP
+842 PIGIIDRPYKHDQPP

-895 PEQVQFYCLAYSGT
+895 PQQVQFYCLAYSST
-909 ALTTVA
+909 ALTTVS
-915 RLPHVGEV
+915 RIPHVGEV

-952 YRIASMDV
+952 CAIASMEM

-974 NDGFGDVY
+974 DDGFGDVY

-996 VLIEQVNL
+996 VLIEQVNV
-1004 IINQGPSFGVHVVVS
+1004 IINQGPSFGVHVVVT

-1033 FGSRVELRLAA
+1033 FGSRIELRLAA

-1056 KEVPVKPGRGM
+1056 KDVPVKPGRGM
-1067 VAVNYVRLDADPQ
+1067 VAVNYVRLDSDPQ

-1092 GSTPTNVFASDSIVD
+1092 GSTPDNVFECDSVVA
-1107 AVSRLAS
+1107 AVSRLTSA
-1114 GQAPPIRRLPA
+1114 QAPPVRRLPA

-1133 ELAARDTRQ
+1133 ELASRDTRQ
-1142 GVGAGGIVWAISE
+1142 GVGAGGIAWAISE

-1164 FAENAHLVV
+1164 FAENSHLMV

-1198 GTSSALAATGRAAL
+1198 GASSAPPPAPGRPSAQVWLVDPRRQLLTALGSDYVERFAYNLDGVVAMMGELAAALAGREPPPGLSAEELLSRSWWSGPEIFLIVDDIQQLPPGFDSPLHKAVPFVNRAADVGL
-1212 CPGVAGRPA
+1212 HVIVTRTFGGWSSAGSDPMLRALHQANAPLLVMDADPDEGFIRGKMKGGPLPRGRGLLMAEDTGVFVQV
-1221 PSAADRA
+1221 AATE
-1228 GLRVRRE
+1228 VRR
-1235 VRLQPRRRA
+1235 
-1244 GDDERHV
+1244 
-1251 RPSGQPRTTARL
+1251 
-1263 VGGGAAVALL
+1263 
-1273 VERSGDLPDRRR
+1273 
-1285 HTADAGRFRFAA
+1285 
-1297 AQGRRLGDPGR
+1297 
-1308 RCRPAR
+1308 
-1314 DCHPHVRRLVV
+1314 
-1325 RGQRPDAAGTAP
+1325 
-1337 GERATTGDGRRP
+1337 
-1349 RRGLHP
+1349 
-1355 RQDEGWPAAP
+1355 
-1365 WSRPADGR
+1365 
-1373 GHRCVRPGGG
+1373 
-1383 HRAPQ
+1383 
-1388 VEAAPPRW
+1388 
-1396 GWLACQPQ
+1396 
-1404 RSGNF
+1404 
-1409 LSANVFDGK
+1409 
-1418 LISGVQ
+1418 
-1424 SGGSS
+1424 
-1429 KSGICLSHSATTM
+1429 
-1442 VSSIRAR
+1442 

>member
-13 APVIKP
+13 PPVIKP

-24 PTPLSIPPPEGKPWW
+24 STPLSIPPPEGKPWW
-39 IVVVGVVVIGLLGG
+39 LIVVGVVVVGLLGG
-53 MIAMTFASGSHV
+53 MVAMVFASGSHV
-65 FGGVGAIFP
+65 FGGIGSIFP
-74 IFMIG
+74 LFMMVGI
-79 GMAMM
+79 MMM
-84 MFGGRFG
+84 MFRGMGG

-117 TAHESADS
+117 TAQESADS

-132 FHPAPTMLASA
+132 FHPAPNTLAAA
-143 VGSSRMWER
+143 VGSPRMWER

-208 NLPKMISLLVEPWYS
+208 NLPKMVSLLVEPWYA
-223 LIGGREQVLGLMRA
+223 LVGEREQVLGLMRA
-237 IVCQLAFS
+237 IICQLAFS

-250 VQMVVVSSD
+250 VQMIVVSSD
-259 LEQWDWVKW
+259 LDQWDWVKW

-273 DPRRQDAAGNARM
+273 DSRRHDAAGNARM
-286 VYSSVREF
+286 VYTSVREF

-330 TDPQWEFVKS
+330 DDPQWEYVIS
-340 AEGIDGVTFFDLTGA
+340 AEGVDGVTFFDLTGS
-355 SMWAAVPERTLQ
+355 SMWTDIPERKLQ
-367 FDDLGV
+367 FDKTGV

-383 WMVIDEKP
+383 WMVIDDKA

-396 TDHISIAEAEEFAQ
+396 TDQVSIAEAEEFAQ
-410 KLARWR
+410 KLAQWR

-426 RVAHIGARDIMA
+426 RVAHIGARDILS

-443 DPADIDF
+443 DPGNIDF
-450 GSLWGSRT
+450 DSLWASRT

-519 GHPPQELQ
+519 SHPPEELQ

-594 RSRMRARG
+594 RARMRARG
-602 QDMPPLPMLV
+602 QDMAPLPMLV

-689 PAQAGLGYFRRSLED
+689 PAQAGLGYFRKSLED
-704 IVRFQAEFLWRDYI
+704 IIRFQAEFLWRDYFQPGV
-718 SRGITIDGEE
+718 SIDGEE
-728 APALVHSIDYV
+728 APALVHSIDYI
-739 RPQLFTNLFTPLE
+739 RPQLFTNSFTPLE
-752 VSVGGPDLEP
+752 VSVGGPDIEP
-762 VHSNGEVL
+762 VVAQPNGEVL
-770 EAADAEA
+770 ESDDIEGGED
-777 EDEEEG
+777 EDEEG
-783 IRTPKVGTVIIDQ
+783 VRTPKVGTVIIDQ
-796 LRKIDFEPYRLWQ
+796 LRKIKFEPYRLWQ
-809 PPLSEPVA
+809 PPLTQPVA
-817 IDELVNRFIGH
+817 IDDLVNRFLGRPWH
-828 QWQQDYGTARDLVF
+828 KEYGSACNLVF
-842 PLGIIDRPFKHDQPP
+842 LIGIIDRPYKHDQPP

-895 PEQVQFYCLAYSGT
+895 PQQVQFYCLAYSST
-909 ALTTVA
+909 ALTTVS
-915 RLPHVGEV
+915 RIPHVGEV

-952 YRIASMDV
+952 CGIASMEM

-974 NDGFGDVY
+974 DDGFGDVY

-996 VLIEQVNL
+996 VLIEQVNV
-1004 IINQGPSFGVHVVVS
+1004 IINQGPSFGVHVVVT

-1033 FGSRVELRLAA
+1033 FGSRIELRLAA

-1056 KEVPVKPGRGM
+1056 KDVPVKPGRGM
-1067 VAVNYVRLDADPQ
+1067 VAVNYVRLDSDPQ

-1092 GSTPTNVFASDSIVD
+1092 GSTPDNVFECDSVVA
-1107 AVSRLAS
+1107 AVSRLTSA
-1114 GQAPPIRRLPA
+1114 QAPPVRRLPA

-1133 ELAARDTRQ
+1133 ELASRDTRQ
-1142 GVGAGGIVWAISE
+1142 GVGAGGIAWAISE

-1164 FAENAHLVV
+1164 FAENSHLMV

-1198 GTSSALAATGRAAL
+1198 GASSAPPPAPGRPSAQVWLVDPRRQLLTALGSDYVERFAYNLDGVVAMMGELAAALAGREPPPGLSAEELLSRSWWSGPEIFLIVDDIQQLPPGFDSPLHKAVPFVNRAADVGL
-1212 CPGVAGRPA
+1212 HVIVTRTFGGWSSAGSDPMLRALHQANAPLLVMDADPDEGFIRGKMKGGPLPRGRGLLMAEDTGVFVQV
-1221 PSAADRA
+1221 AATE
-1228 GLRVRRE
+1228 VRR
-1235 VRLQPRRRA
+1235 
-1244 GDDERHV
+1244 
-1251 RPSGQPRTTARL
+1251 
-1263 VGGGAAVALL
+1263 
-1273 VERSGDLPDRRR
+1273 
-1285 HTADAGRFRFAA
+1285 
-1297 AQGRRLGDPGR
+1297 
-1308 RCRPAR
+1308 
-1314 DCHPHVRRLVV
+1314 
-1325 RGQRPDAAGTAP
+1325 
-1337 GERATTGDGRRP
+1337 
-1349 RRGLHP
+1349 
-1355 RQDEGWPAAP
+1355 
-1365 WSRPADGR
+1365 
-1373 GHRCVRPGGG
+1373 
-1383 HRAPQ
+1383 
-1388 VEAAPPRW
+1388 
-1396 GWLACQPQ
+1396 
-1404 RSGNF
+1404 
-1409 LSANVFDGK
+1409 
-1418 LISGVQ
+1418 
-1424 SGGSS
+1424 
-1429 KSGICLSHSATTM
+1429 
-1442 VSSIRAR
+1442 

>member
-13 APVIKP
+13 PPVIKP

-24 PTPLSIPPPEGKPWW
+24 STPLSIPPPEGKPWW
-39 IVVVGVVVIGLLGG
+39 LIVVGVVVVGLLGG
-53 MIAMTFASGSHV
+53 MVAMVFASGSHV
-65 FGGVGAIFP
+65 FGGIGSIFP
-74 IFMIG
+74 LFMMVGI
-79 GMAMM
+79 MMM
-84 MFGGRFG
+84 MFRGMGG

-117 TAHESADS
+117 TAQESADS

-132 FHPAPTMLASA
+132 FHPAPNTLAAA
-143 VGSSRMWER
+143 VGSPRMWER

-208 NLPKMISLLVEPWYS
+208 NLPKMVSLLVEPWYA
-223 LIGGREQVLGLMRA
+223 LVGEREQVLGLMRA
-237 IVCQLAFS
+237 IICQLAFS

-250 VQMVVVSSD
+250 VQMIVVSSD
-259 LEQWDWVKW
+259 LDQWDWVKW

-273 DPRRQDAAGNARM
+273 DSRRHDAAGNARM
-286 VYSSVREF
+286 VYTSVREF

-330 TDPQWEFVKS
+330 DDPQWEYVIS
-340 AEGIDGVTFFDLTGA
+340 AEGVDGVTFFDLTGS
-355 SMWAAVPERTLQ
+355 SMWTDIPERKLQ
-367 FDDLGV
+367 FDKTGV

-383 WMVIDEKP
+383 WMVIDDKA

-396 TDHISIAEAEEFAQ
+396 TDQVSIAEAEEFAQ
-410 KLARWR
+410 KLAQWR

-426 RVAHIGARDIMA
+426 RVAHIGARDILS

-443 DPADIDF
+443 DPGNIDF
-450 GSLWGSRT
+450 DSLWASRT

-519 GHPPQELQ
+519 SHPPEELQ

-594 RSRMRARG
+594 RARMRARG
-602 QDMPPLPMLV
+602 QDMAPLPMLV

-689 PAQAGLGYFRRSLED
+689 PAQAGLGYFRKSLED
-704 IVRFQAEFLWRDYI
+704 IIRFQAEFLWRDYFQPGV
-718 SRGITIDGEE
+718 SIDGEE
-728 APALVHSIDYV
+728 APALVHSIDYIC
-739 RPQLFTNLFTPLE
+739 PQLFTNSFTPLE
-752 VSVGGPDLEP
+752 VSVGGPDIEP
-762 VHSNGEVL
+762 VVAQPNGEVL
-770 EAADAEA
+770 ESDDIEGGED
-777 EDEEEG
+777 EDEEG
-783 IRTPKVGTVIIDQ
+783 VRTPKVGTVIIDQ
-796 LRKIDFEPYRLWQ
+796 LRKIKFEPYRLWQ
-809 PPLSEPVA
+809 PPLTQPVA
-817 IDELVNRFIGH
+817 IDDLVNRFLGRPWH
-828 QWQQDYGTARDLVF
+828 KEYGSACNLVF
-842 PLGIIDRPFKHDQPP
+842 PIGIIDRPYKHDQPP

-895 PEQVQFYCLAYSGT
+895 PQQVQFYCLAYSST
-909 ALTTVA
+909 ALTTVS
-915 RLPHVGEV
+915 RIPHVGEV

-952 YRIASMDV
+952 CGIASMEM

-974 NDGFGDVY
+974 DDGFGDVY

-996 VLIEQVNL
+996 VLIEQVNV
-1004 IINQGPSFGVHVVVS
+1004 IINQGPSFGVHVVVT

-1033 FGSRVELRLAA
+1033 FGSRIELRLAA

-1056 KEVPVKPGRGM
+1056 KDVPVKPGRGM
-1067 VAVNYVRLDADPQ
+1067 VAVNYVRLDSDPQ

-1092 GSTPTNVFASDSIVD
+1092 GSTPDNVFECDSVVA
-1107 AVSRLAS
+1107 AVSRLTSA
-1114 GQAPPIRRLPA
+1114 QAPPVRRLPA

-1133 ELAARDTRQ
+1133 ELASRDTRQ
-1142 GVGAGGIVWAISE
+1142 GVGAGGIAWAISE

-1164 FAENAHLVV
+1164 FAENSHLMV

-1198 GTSSALAATGRAAL
+1198 GASSAPPPAPGRPSAQVWLVDPRRQLLTALGSDYVERFAYNLDGVVAMMGELAAALAGREPPPGLSAEELLSRSWWSGPEIFLIVDDIQQLPPGFDSPLHKAVPFVNRAADVGL
-1212 CPGVAGRPA
+1212 HVIVTRTFGGWSSAGSDPMLRALHQANAPLLVMDADPDEGFIRGKMKGGPLPRGRGLLMAEDTGVFVQV
-1221 PSAADRA
+1221 AATE
-1228 GLRVRRE
+1228 VRR
-1235 VRLQPRRRA
+1235 
-1244 GDDERHV
+1244 
-1251 RPSGQPRTTARL
+1251 
-1263 VGGGAAVALL
+1263 
-1273 VERSGDLPDRRR
+1273 
-1285 HTADAGRFRFAA
+1285 
-1297 AQGRRLGDPGR
+1297 
-1308 RCRPAR
+1308 
-1314 DCHPHVRRLVV
+1314 
-1325 RGQRPDAAGTAP
+1325 
-1337 GERATTGDGRRP
+1337 
-1349 RRGLHP
+1349 
-1355 RQDEGWPAAP
+1355 
-1365 WSRPADGR
+1365 
-1373 GHRCVRPGGG
+1373 
-1383 HRAPQ
+1383 
-1388 VEAAPPRW
+1388 
-1396 GWLACQPQ
+1396 
-1404 RSGNF
+1404 
-1409 LSANVFDGK
+1409 
-1418 LISGVQ
+1418 
-1424 SGGSS
+1424 
-1429 KSGICLSHSATTM
+1429 
-1442 VSSIRAR
+1442 

>member
-13 APVIKP
+13 PPVIKP

-24 PTPLSIPPPEGKPWW
+24 STPLSIPPPEGKPWW
-39 IVVVGVVVIGLLGG
+39 LIVVGVVVVGLLGG
-53 MIAMTFASGSHV
+53 MVAMVFASGSHV
-65 FGGVGAIFP
+65 FGGIGSIFP
-74 IFMIG
+74 LFMMVGI
-79 GMAMM
+79 MMM
-84 MFGGRFG
+84 MFRGMGG

-117 TAHESADS
+117 TAQESADS

-132 FHPAPTMLASA
+132 FHPAPNTLAAA
-143 VGSSRMWER
+143 VGSPRMWER

-208 NLPKMISLLVEPWYS
+208 NLPKMVSLLVEPWYA
-223 LIGGREQVLGLMRA
+223 LVGEREQILGLMRA
-237 IVCQLAFS
+237 IICQLAFS

-250 VQMVVVSSD
+250 VQMIVVSSD
-259 LEQWDWVKW
+259 LDQWDWVKW

-273 DPRRQDAAGNARM
+273 DSRRHDAAGNARM
-286 VYSSVREF
+286 VYTSVREF

-330 TDPQWEFVKS
+330 DDPQWEYVIS
-340 AEGIDGVTFFDLTGA
+340 AEGVDGVTFFDLTGS
-355 SMWAAVPERTLQ
+355 SMWTDIPERKLQ
-367 FDDLGV
+367 FDKTGV

-383 WMVIDEKP
+383 WMVIDDKA

-396 TDHISIAEAEEFAQ
+396 TDQVSIAEAEEFAQ
-410 KLARWR
+410 KLAQWR

-426 RVAHIGARDIMA
+426 RVAHIGARDILS

-443 DPADIDF
+443 DPGNIDF
-450 GSLWGSRT
+450 DSLWASRT

-519 GHPPQELQ
+519 SHPPEELQ

-594 RSRMRARG
+594 RARMRARG
-602 QDMPPLPMLV
+602 QDMAPLPMLV

-689 PAQAGLGYFRRSLED
+689 PAQAGLGYFRKSLED
-704 IVRFQAEFLWRDYI
+704 IIRFQAEFLWRDYFQPGV
-718 SRGITIDGEE
+718 SIDGEE
-728 APALVHSIDYV
+728 APALVHSIDYI
-739 RPQLFTNLFTPLE
+739 RPQLFTNSFTPLE
-752 VSVGGPDLEP
+752 VSVGGPDIEP
-762 VHSNGEVL
+762 VVAQPNGEVL
-770 EAADAEA
+770 ESDDIEGGED
-777 EDEEEG
+777 EDEEG
-783 IRTPKVGTVIIDQ
+783 VRTPKVGTVIIDQ
-796 LRKIDFEPYRLWQ
+796 LRKIKFEPYRLWQ
-809 PPLSEPVA
+809 PPLTQPVA
-817 IDELVNRFIGH
+817 IDDLVNRFLGRPWH
-828 QWQQDYGTARDLVF
+828 KEYGSACNLVF
-842 PLGIIDRPFKHDQPP
+842 PIGIIDRPYKHDQPP

-895 PEQVQFYCLAYSGT
+895 PQQVQFYCLAYSST
-909 ALTTVA
+909 ALTTVS
-915 RLPHVGEV
+915 RIPHVGEV

-952 YRIASMDV
+952 CGIASMEM

-974 NDGFGDVY
+974 DDGFGDVY

-996 VLIEQVNL
+996 VLIEQVNV
-1004 IINQGPSFGVHVVVS
+1004 IINQGPSFGVHVVVT

-1033 FGSRVELRLAA
+1033 FGSRIELRLAA

-1056 KEVPVKPGRGM
+1056 KDVPVKPGRGM
-1067 VAVNYVRLDADPQ
+1067 VAVNYVRLDSDPQ

-1092 GSTPTNVFASDSIVD
+1092 GSTPDNVFECDSVVA
-1107 AVSRLAS
+1107 AVSRLTSA
-1114 GQAPPIRRLPA
+1114 QAPPVRRLPA

-1133 ELAARDTRQ
+1133 ELASRDTRQ
-1142 GVGAGGIVWAISE
+1142 GVGAGGIAWAISE

-1164 FAENAHLVV
+1164 FAENSHLMV

-1198 GTSSALAATGRAAL
+1198 GASSAPPPAPGRPSAQVWLVDPRRQLLTALGSDYVERFAYNLDGVVAMMGELAAALAGREPPPGLSAEELLSRSWWSGPEIFLIVDDIQQLPPGFDSPLHKAVPFVNRAADVGL
-1212 CPGVAGRPA
+1212 HVIFTRTFGGWSSAGSDPMLRALHQANAPLLVMDADPDEGFIRGKMKGGPLPRGRGLLMAEDTGVFVQV
-1221 PSAADRA
+1221 AATE
-1228 GLRVRRE
+1228 VRR
-1235 VRLQPRRRA
+1235 
-1244 GDDERHV
+1244 
-1251 RPSGQPRTTARL
+1251 
-1263 VGGGAAVALL
+1263 
-1273 VERSGDLPDRRR
+1273 
-1285 HTADAGRFRFAA
+1285 
-1297 AQGRRLGDPGR
+1297 
-1308 RCRPAR
+1308 
-1314 DCHPHVRRLVV
+1314 
-1325 RGQRPDAAGTAP
+1325 
-1337 GERATTGDGRRP
+1337 
-1349 RRGLHP
+1349 
-1355 RQDEGWPAAP
+1355 
-1365 WSRPADGR
+1365 
-1373 GHRCVRPGGG
+1373 
-1383 HRAPQ
+1383 
-1388 VEAAPPRW
+1388 
-1396 GWLACQPQ
+1396 
-1404 RSGNF
+1404 
-1409 LSANVFDGK
+1409 
-1418 LISGVQ
+1418 
-1424 SGGSS
+1424 
-1429 KSGICLSHSATTM
+1429 
-1442 VSSIRAR
+1442 

>member
-13 APVIKP
+13 PPVIKP

-24 PTPLSIPPPEGKPWW
+24 STPLSIPPPEGKPWW
-39 IVVVGVVVIGLLGG
+39 LIVVGVVVVGLLGG
-53 MIAMTFASGSHV
+53 MVAMVFASGSHV
-65 FGGVGAIFP
+65 FGGIGSIFP
-74 IFMIG
+74 LFMMVGI
-79 GMAMM
+79 MMM
-84 MFGGRFG
+84 MFRGMGG

-117 TAHESADS
+117 TAQESADS

-132 FHPAPTMLASA
+132 FHPAPNTLAAA
-143 VGSSRMWER
+143 VGSPRMWER

-208 NLPKMISLLVEPWYS
+208 NLPKMVSLLVEPWYA
-223 LIGGREQVLGLMRA
+223 LVGEREQVLGLMRA
-237 IVCQLAFS
+237 IICQLAFS

-250 VQMVVVSSD
+250 VQMIVVSSD
-259 LEQWDWVKW
+259 LDQWDWVKW

-273 DPRRQDAAGNARM
+273 DSRRHDAAGNARM
-286 VYSSVREF
+286 VYTSVREF

-330 TDPQWEFVKS
+330 DDPQWEYVIS
-340 AEGIDGVTFFDLTGA
+340 AEGVDGVTFFDLTGS
-355 SMWAAVPERTLQ
+355 SMWTDIPERKLQ
-367 FDDLGV
+367 FDKTGV

-383 WMVIDEKP
+383 WMVIDDKA

-396 TDHISIAEAEEFAQ
+396 TDQVSIAEAEEFAQ
-410 KLARWR
+410 KLAQWR

-426 RVAHIGARDIMA
+426 RVAHIGARDILS

-443 DPADIDF
+443 DPGNIDF
-450 GSLWGSRT
+450 DSLWASRT

-519 GHPPQELQ
+519 SHPPEELQ

-594 RSRMRARG
+594 RARMRARG
-602 QDMPPLPMLV
+602 QDMAPLPMLV

-647 MASQTI
+647 MASQPI

-689 PAQAGLGYFRRSLED
+689 PAQAGLGYFRKSLED
-704 IVRFQAEFLWRDYI
+704 IIRFQAEFLWRDYFQPGV
-718 SRGITIDGEE
+718 SIDGEE
-728 APALVHSIDYV
+728 APALVHSIDYI
-739 RPQLFTNLFTPLE
+739 RPQLFTNSFTPLE
-752 VSVGGPDLEP
+752 VSVGGPDIEP
-762 VHSNGEVL
+762 VVAQPNGEVL
-770 EAADAEA
+770 ESDDIEGGED
-777 EDEEEG
+777 EDEEG
-783 IRTPKVGTVIIDQ
+783 VRTPKVGTVIIDQ
-796 LRKIDFEPYRLWQ
+796 LRKIKFEPYRLWQ
-809 PPLSEPVA
+809 PPLTQPVA
-817 IDELVNRFIGH
+817 IDDLVNRFLGRPWH
-828 QWQQDYGTARDLVF
+828 KEYGSACNLVF
-842 PLGIIDRPFKHDQPP
+842 PIGIIDRPYKHDQPP

-895 PEQVQFYCLAYSGT
+895 PQQVQFYCLAYSST
-909 ALTTVA
+909 ALTTVS
-915 RLPHVGEV
+915 RIPHVGEV

-952 YRIASMDV
+952 CGIASMEM

-974 NDGFGDVY
+974 DDGFGDVY

-996 VLIEQVNL
+996 VLIEQVNV
-1004 IINQGPSFGVHVVVS
+1004 IINQGPSFGVHVVVT

-1033 FGSRVELRLAA
+1033 FGSRIELRLAA

-1056 KEVPVKPGRGM
+1056 KDVPVKPGRGM
-1067 VAVNYVRLDADPQ
+1067 VAVNYVRLDSDPQ

-1092 GSTPTNVFASDSIVD
+1092 GSTPDNVFECDSVVA
-1107 AVSRLAS
+1107 AVSRLTSA
-1114 GQAPPIRRLPA
+1114 QAPPVRRLPA

-1133 ELAARDTRQ
+1133 ELASRDTRQ
-1142 GVGAGGIVWAISE
+1142 GVGAGGIAWAISE

-1164 FAENAHLVV
+1164 FAENSHLMV

-1198 GTSSALAATGRAAL
+1198 GASSAPPPAPGRPSAQVWLVDPRRQLLTALGSDYVERFAYNLDGVVAMMGELAAALAGREPPPGLSAEELLSRSWWSGPEIFLIVDDIQQLPPGFDSPLHKAVPFVNRAADVGL
-1212 CPGVAGRPA
+1212 HVIVTRTFGGWSSAGSDPMLRALHQANAPLLVMDADPDEGFIRGKMKGGPLPRGRGLLMAEDTGVFVQV
-1221 PSAADRA
+1221 AATE
-1228 GLRVRRE
+1228 VRR
-1235 VRLQPRRRA
+1235 
-1244 GDDERHV
+1244 
-1251 RPSGQPRTTARL
+1251 
-1263 VGGGAAVALL
+1263 
-1273 VERSGDLPDRRR
+1273 
-1285 HTADAGRFRFAA
+1285 
-1297 AQGRRLGDPGR
+1297 
-1308 RCRPAR
+1308 
-1314 DCHPHVRRLVV
+1314 
-1325 RGQRPDAAGTAP
+1325 
-1337 GERATTGDGRRP
+1337 
-1349 RRGLHP
+1349 
-1355 RQDEGWPAAP
+1355 
-1365 WSRPADGR
+1365 
-1373 GHRCVRPGGG
+1373 
-1383 HRAPQ
+1383 
-1388 VEAAPPRW
+1388 
-1396 GWLACQPQ
+1396 
-1404 RSGNF
+1404 
-1409 LSANVFDGK
+1409 
-1418 LISGVQ
+1418 
-1424 SGGSS
+1424 
-1429 KSGICLSHSATTM
+1429 
-1442 VSSIRAR
+1442 

>member
-13 APVIKP
+13 PPVIKP

-24 PTPLSIPPPEGKPWW
+24 STPLSIPPPEGKPWW
-39 IVVVGVVVIGLLGG
+39 LIVVGVVVVGLLGG
-53 MIAMTFASGSHV
+53 MVAMVFASGSHV
-65 FGGVGAIFP
+65 FGGIGSIFP
-74 IFMIG
+74 LFMMVGI
-79 GMAMM
+79 MMM
-84 MFGGRFG
+84 MFRGMGG

-117 TAHESADS
+117 TAQESADS

-132 FHPAPTMLASA
+132 FHPAPNTLAAA
-143 VGSSRMWER
+143 VGSPRMWER

-208 NLPKMISLLVEPWYS
+208 NLPKMVSLLVEPWYA
-223 LIGGREQVLGLMRA
+223 LVGEREQVLGLMRA
-237 IVCQLAFS
+237 IICQLAFS

-250 VQMVVVSSD
+250 VQMIVVSCD
-259 LEQWDWVKW
+259 LDQWDWVKW

-273 DPRRQDAAGNARM
+273 DSRRHDAAGNARM
-286 VYSSVREF
+286 VYTSVREF

-330 TDPQWEFVKS
+330 DDPQWEYVIS
-340 AEGIDGVTFFDLTGA
+340 AEGVDGVTFFDLTGS
-355 SMWAAVPERTLQ
+355 SMWTDIPERKLQ
-367 FDDLGV
+367 FDKTGV

-383 WMVIDEKP
+383 WMVIDDKA

-396 TDHISIAEAEEFAQ
+396 TDQVSIAEAEEFAQ
-410 KLARWR
+410 KLAQWR

-426 RVAHIGARDIMA
+426 RVAHIGARDILS

-443 DPADIDF
+443 DPGNIDF
-450 GSLWGSRT
+450 DSLWASRT

-519 GHPPQELQ
+519 SHPPEELQ

-594 RSRMRARG
+594 RARMRARG
-602 QDMPPLPMLV
+602 QDMAPLPMLV

-689 PAQAGLGYFRRSLED
+689 PAQAGLGYFRKSLED
-704 IVRFQAEFLWRDYI
+704 IIRFQAEFLWRDYFQPGV
-718 SRGITIDGEE
+718 SIDGEE
-728 APALVHSIDYV
+728 APALVHSIDYI
-739 RPQLFTNLFTPLE
+739 RPQLFTNSFTPLE
-752 VSVGGPDLEP
+752 VSVGGPDIEP
-762 VHSNGEVL
+762 VVAQPNGEVL
-770 EAADAEA
+770 ESDDIEGGED
-777 EDEEEG
+777 EDEEG
-783 IRTPKVGTVIIDQ
+783 VRTPKVGTVIIDQ
-796 LRKIDFEPYRLWQ
+796 LRKIKFEPYRLWQ
-809 PPLSEPVA
+809 PPLTQPVA
-817 IDELVNRFIGH
+817 IDDLVNRFLGRPWH
-828 QWQQDYGTARDLVF
+828 KEYGSACNLVF
-842 PLGIIDRPFKHDQPP
+842 PIGIIDRPYKHDQPP

-895 PEQVQFYCLAYSGT
+895 PQQVQFYCLAYSST
-909 ALTTVA
+909 ALTTVS
-915 RLPHVGEV
+915 RIPHMGEV

-952 YRIASMDV
+952 CGIASMEM

-974 NDGFGDVY
+974 DDGFGDVY

-996 VLIEQVNL
+996 VLIEQVNV
-1004 IINQGPSFGVHVVVS
+1004 IINQGPSFGVHVVVT

-1033 FGSRVELRLAA
+1033 FGSRIELRLAA

-1056 KEVPVKPGRGM
+1056 KDVPVKPGRGM
-1067 VAVNYVRLDADPQ
+1067 VAVNYVRLDSDPQ

-1092 GSTPTNVFASDSIVD
+1092 GSTPDNVFECDSVVA
-1107 AVSRLAS
+1107 AVSRLTSA
-1114 GQAPPIRRLPA
+1114 QAPPVRRLPA

-1133 ELAARDTRQ
+1133 ELASRDTRQ
-1142 GVGAGGIVWAISE
+1142 GVGAGGIAWAISE

-1164 FAENAHLVV
+1164 FAENSHLMV

-1198 GTSSALAATGRAAL
+1198 GASSAPPPAPGRPSAQVWLVDPRRQLLTALGSDYVERFAYNLDGVVAMMGELAAALAGREPPPGLSAEELLSRSWWSGPEIFLIVDDIQQLPPGFDSPLHKAVPFVNRAADVGL
-1212 CPGVAGRPA
+1212 HVIFTRTFGGWSSAGSDPMLRALHQANAPLLVMDADPDEGFIRGKMKGGPLPRGRGLLMAEDTGVFVQV
-1221 PSAADRA
+1221 AATE
-1228 GLRVRRE
+1228 VRR
-1235 VRLQPRRRA
+1235 
-1244 GDDERHV
+1244 
-1251 RPSGQPRTTARL
+1251 
-1263 VGGGAAVALL
+1263 
-1273 VERSGDLPDRRR
+1273 
-1285 HTADAGRFRFAA
+1285 
-1297 AQGRRLGDPGR
+1297 
-1308 RCRPAR
+1308 
-1314 DCHPHVRRLVV
+1314 
-1325 RGQRPDAAGTAP
+1325 
-1337 GERATTGDGRRP
+1337 
-1349 RRGLHP
+1349 
-1355 RQDEGWPAAP
+1355 
-1365 WSRPADGR
+1365 
-1373 GHRCVRPGGG
+1373 
-1383 HRAPQ
+1383 
-1388 VEAAPPRW
+1388 
-1396 GWLACQPQ
+1396 
-1404 RSGNF
+1404 
-1409 LSANVFDGK
+1409 
-1418 LISGVQ
+1418 
-1424 SGGSS
+1424 
-1429 KSGICLSHSATTM
+1429 
-1442 VSSIRAR
+1442 

>member
-13 APVIKP
+13 PPVIKP

-24 PTPLSIPPPEGKPWW
+24 STPLSIPPPEGKPWW
-39 IVVVGVVVIGLLGG
+39 LIVVGVVVVGLLGG
-53 MIAMTFASGSHV
+53 MVAMVFASGSHV
-65 FGGVGAIFP
+65 FGGIGSIFP
-74 IFMIG
+74 LFMMVGI
-79 GMAMM
+79 MMM
-84 MFGGRFG
+84 MFRGMGG

-117 TAHESADS
+117 TAQESADS

-132 FHPAPTMLASA
+132 FHPAPNTLAAA
-143 VGSSRMWER
+143 VGSPRMWER

-208 NLPKMISLLVEPWYS
+208 NLPKMVSLLVEPWYA
-223 LIGGREQVLGLMRA
+223 LVGEREQVLGLMRA
-237 IVCQLAFS
+237 IICQLAFS

-250 VQMVVVSSD
+250 VQMIVVSSD
-259 LEQWDWVKW
+259 LDQWDWVKW

-273 DPRRQDAAGNARM
+273 DSRRHDAAGNARM
-286 VYSSVREF
+286 VYTSVREF

-330 TDPQWEFVKS
+330 DDPQWEYVIS
-340 AEGIDGVTFFDLTGA
+340 AEGVDGVTFFDLTGS
-355 SMWAAVPERTLQ
+355 SMWTDIPERKLQ
-367 FDDLGV
+367 FDKTGV

-383 WMVIDEKP
+383 WMVIDDKA

-396 TDHISIAEAEEFAQ
+396 TDQVSIAEAEEFAQ
-410 KLARWR
+410 KLAQWR

-426 RVAHIGARDIMA
+426 RVAHIGARDILS

-443 DPADIDF
+443 DPGNIDF
-450 GSLWGSRT
+450 DSLWASRT

-519 GHPPQELQ
+519 SHPPEELQ

-594 RSRMRARG
+594 RARMRARG
-602 QDMPPLPMLV
+602 QDMAPLPMLV

-689 PAQAGLGYFRRSLED
+689 PAQAGLGYFRKSLED
-704 IVRFQAEFLWRDYI
+704 IIRFQAEFLWRDYFQPGV
-718 SRGITIDGEE
+718 SIDGEE
-728 APALVHSIDYV
+728 APALVHSIDYI
-739 RPQLFTNLFTPLE
+739 RPQLFTNSFTPLE
-752 VSVGGPDLEP
+752 VSVGGPDIEP
-762 VHSNGEVL
+762 VVAQPNGEVL
-770 EAADAEA
+770 ESDDIEGGED
-777 EDEEEG
+777 EDEEG
-783 IRTPKVGTVIIDQ
+783 VRTPKVGTVIIDQ
-796 LRKIDFEPYRLWQ
+796 LRKIKFEPYRLWQ
-809 PPLSEPVA
+809 PPLTQPVA
-817 IDELVNRFIGH
+817 IDDLVNRFLGRPWH
-828 QWQQDYGTARDLVF
+828 KEYGSACNLVF
-842 PLGIIDRPFKHDQPP
+842 PIGIIDRPYKHDQPP

-882 LQTLICSAALTHT
+882 LQTLICSATLTHT
-895 PEQVQFYCLAYSGT
+895 PQQVQFYCLAYSST
-909 ALTTVA
+909 ALTTVS
-915 RLPHVGEV
+915 RIPHVGEV

-952 YRIASMDV
+952 CGIASMEM

-974 NDGFGDVY
+974 DDGFGDVY

-996 VLIEQVNL
+996 VLIEQVNV
-1004 IINQGPSFGVHVVVS
+1004 IINQGPSFGVHVVVT

-1033 FGSRVELRLAA
+1033 FGSRIELRLAA

-1056 KEVPVKPGRGM
+1056 KDVPVKPGRGM
-1067 VAVNYVRLDADPQ
+1067 VAVNYVRLDSDPQ

-1092 GSTPTNVFASDSIVD
+1092 GSTPDNVFECDSVVA
-1107 AVSRLAS
+1107 AVSRLTSA
-1114 GQAPPIRRLPA
+1114 QAPPVRRLPA

-1133 ELAARDTRQ
+1133 ELASRDTRQ
-1142 GVGAGGIVWAISE
+1142 GVGAGGIAWAISE

-1164 FAENAHLVV
+1164 FAENSHLMV

-1198 GTSSALAATGRAAL
+1198 GASSAPPPAPGRPSAQVWLVDPRRQLLTALGSDYVERFAYNLDGVVAMMGELAAALAGREPPPGLSAEELLSRSWWSGPEIFLIVDDIQQLPPGFDSPLHKAVPFVNRAADVGL
-1212 CPGVAGRPA
+1212 HVIFTRTFGGWSSAGSDPMLRALHQANAPLLVMDADPDEGFIRGKMKGGPLPRGRGLLMAEDTGVFVQV
-1221 PSAADRA
+1221 AATE
-1228 GLRVRRE
+1228 VRR
-1235 VRLQPRRRA
+1235 
-1244 GDDERHV
+1244 
-1251 RPSGQPRTTARL
+1251 
-1263 VGGGAAVALL
+1263 
-1273 VERSGDLPDRRR
+1273 
-1285 HTADAGRFRFAA
+1285 
-1297 AQGRRLGDPGR
+1297 
-1308 RCRPAR
+1308 
-1314 DCHPHVRRLVV
+1314 
-1325 RGQRPDAAGTAP
+1325 
-1337 GERATTGDGRRP
+1337 
-1349 RRGLHP
+1349 
-1355 RQDEGWPAAP
+1355 
-1365 WSRPADGR
+1365 
-1373 GHRCVRPGGG
+1373 
-1383 HRAPQ
+1383 
-1388 VEAAPPRW
+1388 
-1396 GWLACQPQ
+1396 
-1404 RSGNF
+1404 
-1409 LSANVFDGK
+1409 
-1418 LISGVQ
+1418 
-1424 SGGSS
+1424 
-1429 KSGICLSHSATTM
+1429 
-1442 VSSIRAR
+1442 

>member
-13 APVIKP
+13 PPVIKP

-39 IVVVGVVVIGLLGG
+39 LIVVGVLVVGLLIG
-53 MIAMTFASGSHV
+53 MVAMTFASGSHV
-65 FGGVGAIFP
+65 FGGAGSIFP

-79 GMAMM
+79 GVAMM

-102 AMRAQFMLMLDMLRE
+102 SMRAQFMLMLDMLRE

-132 FHPAPTMLASA
+132 FHPAPTTLAAA

-208 NLPKMISLLVEPWYS
+208 NLPKMISVLVEPWYS
-223 LIGGREQVLGLMRA
+223 LAGEREQALGLMRA

-250 VQMVVVSSD
+250 MRMIVVSSNLD
-259 LEQWDWVKW
+259 EWDWVKW

-330 TDPQWEFVKS
+330 VDPQWEYVIS
-340 AEGIDGVTFFDLTGA
+340 GEGVDGVTFFDLTGSA
-355 SMWAAVPERTLQ
+355 MWSAVPERTLR
-367 FDDLGV
+367 FDEMGV

-396 TDHISIAEAEEFAQ
+396 TDHIGIGEAEEFSQ

-443 DPADIDF
+443 DPGHIDF
-450 GSLWGSRT
+450 ESLWGSRN

-463 SRLRAPFGNR
+463 SRLRAPFGVR

-519 GHPPQELQ
+519 SHPPDELQ

-594 RSRMRARG
+594 RGRMRARG
-602 QDMPPLPMLV
+602 QDMAPLPMLV

-689 PAQAGLGYFRRSLED
+689 PAKAGLGYFRRSLED
-704 IVRFQAEFLWRDYI
+704 VVRFQAEFLWRDYFP
-718 SRGITIDGEE
+718 RGLTDDGDE

-739 RPQLFTNLFTPLE
+739 RPQLFTNSFTPLE
-752 VSVGGPDLEP
+752 VSVGGPDVAVP
-762 VHSNGEVL
+762 TIPTNGDVP
-770 EAADAEA
+770 EAPLPD
-777 EDEEEG
+777 DDVEG

-796 LRKIDFEPYRLWQ
+796 LRKIDFQPYRLWQ
-809 PPLSEPVA
+809 PPLNQPVA
-817 IDELVNRFIGH
+817 IDELVNRFLGH
-828 QWQQDYGTARDLVF
+828 PWQQDYGTAQDLVF
-842 PLGIIDRPFKHDQPP
+842 PIGIIDRPFKHDQPP

-882 LQTLICSAALTHT
+882 LQTLICAGALTHT
-895 PEQVQFYCLAYSGT
+895 PEQIQFYCLAYSST

-938 LLALVRERKRSFLE
+938 LLALVRERKRTFLE
-952 YRIASMDV
+952 YGIASMEV
-960 FRRRKFGGEAGPVP
+960 FRRRKFGAEAGPVP

-982 LVIDNYRALAEENE
+982 LVVDNYRALAEENE
-996 VLIEQVNL
+996 VLIEQVNV
-1004 IINQGPSFGVHVVVS
+1004 IINQGPSFGVHVVVT

-1056 KEVPVKPGRGM
+1056 KDVPVKPGRGM
-1067 VAVNYVRLDADPQ
+1067 VAVNYIRLDADPQ
-1080 AGLHTL
+1080 SGLHTL

-1092 GSTPTNVFASDSIVD
+1092 ASTPANRFESDSIVE
-1107 AVSRLAS
+1107 AVSRIAT
-1114 GQAPPIRRLPA
+1114 GEAPPVRRLPA
-1125 RFGVEQVR
+1125 IFGVEQLR

-1142 GVGAGGIVWAISE
+1142 GVGAGGIAWAISE
-1155 LDLAPVYLN
+1155 LDLSPVYLN
-1164 FAENAHLVV
+1164 FAENAHLMV

-1186 TIMSEIGRLYAP
+1186 TIMREIGRLYAP
-1198 GTSSALAATGRAAL
+1198 GATSAPTPPAGQPSAQVWLVDPRRQLLTTLSSDYVEKFAYNLDGVQAMMGELAAVL
-1212 CPGVAGRPA
+1212 AGREPPPGLSAEELLSRSWWSGPEIFLIVDDIQQLPA
-1221 PSAADRA
+1221 GFDSP
-1228 GLRVRRE
+1228 
-1235 VRLQPRRRA
+1235 
-1244 GDDERHV
+1244 
-1251 RPSGQPRTTARL
+1251 
-1263 VGGGAAVALL
+1263 
-1273 VERSGDLPDRRR
+1273 
-1285 HTADAGRFRFAA
+1285 
-1297 AQGRRLGDPGR
+1297 
-1308 RCRPAR
+1308 
-1314 DCHPHVRRLVV
+1314 
-1325 RGQRPDAAGTAP
+1325 
-1337 GERATTGDGRRP
+1337 
-1349 RRGLHP
+1349 LHK
-1355 RQDEGWPAAP
+1355 AAP
-1365 WSRPADGR
+1365 WVTRAADVGLHVIVTRTFGGWSSAGSDPMLRALAQANAPLLVMDADPDEGFIRGKMKGGPLPRGR
-1373 GHRCVRPGGG
+1373 GLLMAEDTGVFV
-1383 HRAPQ
+1383 Q
-1388 VEAAPPRW
+1388 VAATELR
-1396 GWLACQPQ
+1396 
-1404 RSGNF
+1404 
-1409 LSANVFDGK
+1409 K
-1418 LISGVQ
+1418 
-1424 SGGSS
+1424 
-1429 KSGICLSHSATTM
+1429 
-1442 VSSIRAR
+1442 

>member
-13 APVIKP
+13 PPVIKP

-24 PTPLSIPPPEGKPWW
+24 STPLSIPPPEGKPWW
-39 IVVVGVVVIGLLGG
+39 LIVVGVVVVGLLGG
-53 MIAMTFASGSHV
+53 MVAMVFASGSHV
-65 FGGVGAIFP
+65 FGGIGSIFP
-74 IFMIG
+74 LFMMVGI
-79 GMAMM
+79 MMM
-84 MFGGRFG
+84 MFRGMGG

-117 TAHESADS
+117 TAQESADS

-132 FHPAPTMLASA
+132 FHPAPNTLAAA
-143 VGSSRMWER
+143 VGSPRMWER

-208 NLPKMISLLVEPWYS
+208 NLPKMVSLLVEPWYA
-223 LIGGREQVLGLMRA
+223 LVGEREQVLGLMRA
-237 IVCQLAFS
+237 IICQLAFS

-250 VQMVVVSSD
+250 VQMIVVSSD
-259 LEQWDWVKW
+259 LDQWDWVKW

-273 DPRRQDAAGNARM
+273 DSRRHDAAGNARM
-286 VYSSVREF
+286 VYTSVREF

-330 TDPQWEFVKS
+330 DDPQWEYVIS
-340 AEGIDGVTFFDLTGA
+340 AEGVDGVTFFDLTGS
-355 SMWAAVPERTLQ
+355 SMWTDIPERKLQ
-367 FDDLGV
+367 FDKTGV

-383 WMVIDEKP
+383 WMVIDDKA

-396 TDHISIAEAEEFAQ
+396 TDQVSIAEAEEFAQ
-410 KLARWR
+410 KLAQWR

-426 RVAHIGARDIMA
+426 RVAHIGARDILS

-443 DPADIDF
+443 DPGNIDF
-450 GSLWGSRT
+450 DSLWASRT

-519 GHPPQELQ
+519 SHPPEELQ

-594 RSRMRARG
+594 RARMRARG
-602 QDMPPLPMLV
+602 QDMAPLPMLV

-689 PAQAGLGYFRRSLED
+689 PAQAGLGYFRKSLED
-704 IVRFQAEFLWRDYI
+704 IIRFQAEFLWRDYFQPGV
-718 SRGITIDGEE
+718 SIDGEE
-728 APALVHSIDYV
+728 APALVHSIDYI
-739 RPQLFTNLFTPLE
+739 RPQLFTNSFTPLE
-752 VSVGGPDLEP
+752 VSVGGPDIEP
-762 VHSNGEVL
+762 VVAQPNGEVL
-770 EAADAEA
+770 ESDDIEGGED
-777 EDEEEG
+777 EDEEG
-783 IRTPKVGTVIIDQ
+783 VRTPKVGTVIIDQ
-796 LRKIDFEPYRLWQ
+796 LRKIKFEPYRLWQ
-809 PPLSEPVA
+809 PPLTQPVA
-817 IDELVNRFIGH
+817 IDDLVNRFLGRPWH
-828 QWQQDYGTARDLVF
+828 KEYGSACNLVF
-842 PLGIIDRPFKHDQPP
+842 PIGIIDRPYKHDQPP

-895 PEQVQFYCLAYSGT
+895 PQQVQFYCLAYSST
-909 ALTTVA
+909 ALTTVS
-915 RLPHVGEV
+915 RIPHVGQV

-952 YRIASMDV
+952 CGIASMEM

-974 NDGFGDVY
+974 DDGFGDVY

-996 VLIEQVNL
+996 VLIEQVNV
-1004 IINQGPSFGVHVVVS
+1004 IINQGPSFGVHVVVT

-1033 FGSRVELRLAA
+1033 FGSRIELRLAA

-1056 KEVPVKPGRGM
+1056 KDVPVKPGRGM
-1067 VAVNYVRLDADPQ
+1067 VAVNYVRLDSDPQ

-1092 GSTPTNVFASDSIVD
+1092 GSTPDNVFECDSVVA
-1107 AVSRLAS
+1107 AVSRLTSA
-1114 GQAPPIRRLPA
+1114 QAPPVRRLPA

-1133 ELAARDTRQ
+1133 ELASRDTRQ
-1142 GVGAGGIVWAISE
+1142 GVGAGGIAWAISE

-1164 FAENAHLVV
+1164 FAENSHLMV

-1198 GTSSALAATGRAAL
+1198 GASSAPPPAPGRPSAQVWLVDPRRQLLTALGSDYVERFAYNLDGVVAMMGELAAALAGREPPPGLSAEELLSRSWWSGPEIFLIVDDIQQLPPGFDSPLHKAVPFVNRAADVGL
-1212 CPGVAGRPA
+1212 HVIVTRTFGGWSSAGSDPMLRALHQANAPLLVMDADPDEGFIRGKMKGGPLPRGRGLLMAEDTGVFVQV
-1221 PSAADRA
+1221 AATE
-1228 GLRVRRE
+1228 VRR
-1235 VRLQPRRRA
+1235 
-1244 GDDERHV
+1244 
-1251 RPSGQPRTTARL
+1251 
-1263 VGGGAAVALL
+1263 
-1273 VERSGDLPDRRR
+1273 
-1285 HTADAGRFRFAA
+1285 
-1297 AQGRRLGDPGR
+1297 
-1308 RCRPAR
+1308 
-1314 DCHPHVRRLVV
+1314 
-1325 RGQRPDAAGTAP
+1325 
-1337 GERATTGDGRRP
+1337 
-1349 RRGLHP
+1349 
-1355 RQDEGWPAAP
+1355 
-1365 WSRPADGR
+1365 
-1373 GHRCVRPGGG
+1373 
-1383 HRAPQ
+1383 
-1388 VEAAPPRW
+1388 
-1396 GWLACQPQ
+1396 
-1404 RSGNF
+1404 
-1409 LSANVFDGK
+1409 
-1418 LISGVQ
+1418 
-1424 SGGSS
+1424 
-1429 KSGICLSHSATTM
+1429 
-1442 VSSIRAR
+1442 

>member
-13 APVIKP
+13 PPVIKP

-24 PTPLSIPPPEGKPWW
+24 STPLSIPPPEGKPWW
-39 IVVVGVVVIGLLGG
+39 LIVVGVVVVGLLGG
-53 MIAMTFASGSHV
+53 MVAMVFASGSHV
-65 FGGVGAIFP
+65 FGGIGSIFP
-74 IFMIG
+74 LFMMVGI
-79 GMAMM
+79 MMM
-84 MFGGRFG
+84 MFRGMGG

-117 TAHESADS
+117 TAQESADS

-132 FHPAPTMLASA
+132 FHPAPNTLAAA
-143 VGSSRMWER
+143 VGSPRMWER

-208 NLPKMISLLVEPWYS
+208 NLPKMVSLLVEPWYA
-223 LIGGREQVLGLMRA
+223 LVGERERVLGLMRA
-237 IVCQLAFS
+237 IICQLAFS

-250 VQMVVVSSD
+250 VQMIVVSSD
-259 LEQWDWVKW
+259 LDQWDWVKW

-273 DPRRQDAAGNARM
+273 DSRRHDAAGNARM
-286 VYSSVREF
+286 VYTSVREF

-330 TDPQWEFVKS
+330 DDPQWEYVIS
-340 AEGIDGVTFFDLTGA
+340 AEGVDGVTFFDLTGS
-355 SMWAAVPERTLQ
+355 SMWTDIPERKLQ
-367 FDDLGV
+367 FDKTGV

-383 WMVIDEKP
+383 WMVIDDKA

-396 TDHISIAEAEEFAQ
+396 TDQVSIAEAEEFAQ
-410 KLARWR
+410 KLAQWR

-426 RVAHIGARDIMA
+426 RVAHIGARDILS

-443 DPADIDF
+443 DPGNIDF
-450 GSLWGSRT
+450 DSLWASRT

-519 GHPPQELQ
+519 SHPPEELQ

-594 RSRMRARG
+594 RARMRARG
-602 QDMPPLPMLV
+602 QDMAPLPMLV

-689 PAQAGLGYFRRSLED
+689 PAQAGLGYFRKSLED
-704 IVRFQAEFLWRDYI
+704 IIRFQAEFLWRDYFQPGV
-718 SRGITIDGEE
+718 SIDGEE
-728 APALVHSIDYV
+728 APALVHSIDYI
-739 RPQLFTNLFTPLE
+739 RPQLFTNSFTPLE
-752 VSVGGPDLEP
+752 VSVGGPDIEP
-762 VHSNGEVL
+762 VVAQPNGEVL
-770 EAADAEA
+770 ESDDIEGGED
-777 EDEEEG
+777 EDEEG
-783 IRTPKVGTVIIDQ
+783 VRTPKVGTVIIDQ
-796 LRKIDFEPYRLWQ
+796 LRKIKFEPYRLWQ
-809 PPLSEPVA
+809 PPLTQPVA
-817 IDELVNRFIGH
+817 IDDLVNRFLGRPWH
-828 QWQQDYGTARDLVF
+828 KEYGSACNLVF
-842 PLGIIDRPFKHDQPP
+842 PIGIIDRPYKHDQPP

-895 PEQVQFYCLAYSGT
+895 PQQVQFYCLAYSST
-909 ALTTVA
+909 ALTTVS
-915 RLPHVGEV
+915 RIPHVGEV

-952 YRIASMDV
+952 CGIASMEM

-974 NDGFGDVY
+974 DDGFGDVY

-996 VLIEQVNL
+996 VLIEQVNV
-1004 IINQGPSFGVHVVVS
+1004 IINQGPSFGVHVVVT

-1033 FGSRVELRLAA
+1033 FGSRIELRLAA

-1056 KEVPVKPGRGM
+1056 KDVPVKPGRGM
-1067 VAVNYVRLDADPQ
+1067 VAVNYVRLDSDPQ

-1092 GSTPTNVFASDSIVD
+1092 GSTPDNVFECDSVVA
-1107 AVSRLAS
+1107 AVSRLTSA
-1114 GQAPPIRRLPA
+1114 QAPPVRRLPA
-1125 RFGVEQVR
+1125 RFGMEQVR
-1133 ELAARDTRQ
+1133 ELASRDTRQ
-1142 GVGAGGIVWAISE
+1142 GVGAGGIAWAISE

-1164 FAENAHLVV
+1164 FAENSHLMV

-1198 GTSSALAATGRAAL
+1198 GASSAPPPAPGRPSAQVWLVDPRRQLLTALGSDYVERFAYNLDGVVAMMGELAAALAGREPPPGLSAEELLSRSWWSGPEIFLIVDDIQQLPPGFDSPLHKAVPFVNRAADVGL
-1212 CPGVAGRPA
+1212 HVIVTRTFGGWSSAGSDPMLRALHQANAPLLVMDADPDEGFIRGKMKGGPLPRGRGLLMAEDTGVFVQV
-1221 PSAADRA
+1221 AATE
-1228 GLRVRRE
+1228 VRR
-1235 VRLQPRRRA
+1235 
-1244 GDDERHV
+1244 
-1251 RPSGQPRTTARL
+1251 
-1263 VGGGAAVALL
+1263 
-1273 VERSGDLPDRRR
+1273 
-1285 HTADAGRFRFAA
+1285 
-1297 AQGRRLGDPGR
+1297 
-1308 RCRPAR
+1308 
-1314 DCHPHVRRLVV
+1314 
-1325 RGQRPDAAGTAP
+1325 
-1337 GERATTGDGRRP
+1337 
-1349 RRGLHP
+1349 
-1355 RQDEGWPAAP
+1355 
-1365 WSRPADGR
+1365 
-1373 GHRCVRPGGG
+1373 
-1383 HRAPQ
+1383 
-1388 VEAAPPRW
+1388 
-1396 GWLACQPQ
+1396 
-1404 RSGNF
+1404 
-1409 LSANVFDGK
+1409 
-1418 LISGVQ
+1418 
-1424 SGGSS
+1424 
-1429 KSGICLSHSATTM
+1429 
-1442 VSSIRAR
+1442 

>member
-13 APVIKP
+13 PPVIKP

-24 PTPLSIPPPEGKPWW
+24 STPLSIPPPEGKPWW
-39 IVVVGVVVIGLLGG
+39 LIVVGVVVVGLLGG
-53 MIAMTFASGSHV
+53 MVAMVFASGSHV
-65 FGGVGAIFP
+65 FGGIGSIFP
-74 IFMIG
+74 LFMMVGI
-79 GMAMM
+79 MMM
-84 MFGGRFG
+84 MFRGMGG

-117 TAHESADS
+117 TAQESADS

-132 FHPAPTMLASA
+132 FHPAPNTLAAA
-143 VGSSRMWER
+143 VGSPRMWER

-208 NLPKMISLLVEPWYS
+208 NLPKMVSLLVEPWYA
-223 LIGGREQVLGLMRA
+223 LVGEREQVLGLMRA
-237 IVCQLAFS
+237 IICQLAFS

-250 VQMVVVSSD
+250 VQMIVVSSD
-259 LEQWDWVKW
+259 LDQWDWVKW

-273 DPRRQDAAGNARM
+273 DSRRHDAAGNARM
-286 VYSSVREF
+286 VYTSVREF

-330 TDPQWEFVKS
+330 DDPQWEYVIS
-340 AEGIDGVTFFDLTGA
+340 AEGVDGVTFFDLTGS
-355 SMWAAVPERTLQ
+355 SMCTDIPERKLQ
-367 FDDLGV
+367 FDKTGV

-383 WMVIDEKP
+383 WMVIDDKA

-396 TDHISIAEAEEFAQ
+396 TDQVSIAEAEEFAQ
-410 KLARWR
+410 KLAQWR

-426 RVAHIGARDIMA
+426 RVAHIGARDILS

-443 DPADIDF
+443 DPGNIDF
-450 GSLWGSRT
+450 DSLWASRT

-519 GHPPQELQ
+519 SHPPEELQ

-594 RSRMRARG
+594 RARMRARG
-602 QDMPPLPMLV
+602 QDMAPLPMLV

-689 PAQAGLGYFRRSLED
+689 PAQAGLGYFRKSLED
-704 IVRFQAEFLWRDYI
+704 IIRFQAEFLWRDYFQPGV
-718 SRGITIDGEE
+718 SIDGEE
-728 APALVHSIDYV
+728 APALVHSIDYI
-739 RPQLFTNLFTPLE
+739 RPQLFTNSFTPLE
-752 VSVGGPDLEP
+752 VSVGGPDIEP
-762 VHSNGEVL
+762 VVAQPNGEVL
-770 EAADAEA
+770 ESDDIEGGED
-777 EDEEEG
+777 EDEEG
-783 IRTPKVGTVIIDQ
+783 VRTPKVGTVIIDQ
-796 LRKIDFEPYRLWQ
+796 LRKIKFEPYRLWQ
-809 PPLSEPVA
+809 PPLTQPVA
-817 IDELVNRFIGH
+817 IDDLVNRFLGRPWH
-828 QWQQDYGTARDLVF
+828 KEYGSACNLVF
-842 PLGIIDRPFKHDQPP
+842 PIGIIDRPYKHDQPP

-895 PEQVQFYCLAYSGT
+895 PQQVQFYCLAYSST
-909 ALTTVA
+909 ALTTVS
-915 RLPHVGEV
+915 RIPHVGEV

-952 YRIASMDV
+952 CGIASMEM

-974 NDGFGDVY
+974 DDGFGDVY

-996 VLIEQVNL
+996 VLIEQVNV
-1004 IINQGPSFGVHVVVS
+1004 IINQGPSFGVHVVVT

-1033 FGSRVELRLAA
+1033 FGSRIELRLAA

-1056 KEVPVKPGRGM
+1056 KDVPVKPGRGM
-1067 VAVNYVRLDADPQ
+1067 VAVNYVRLDSDPQ

-1092 GSTPTNVFASDSIVD
+1092 GSTPDNVFECDSVVA
-1107 AVSRLAS
+1107 AVSRLTSA
-1114 GQAPPIRRLPA
+1114 QAPPVRRLPA

-1133 ELAARDTRQ
+1133 ELASRDTRQ
-1142 GVGAGGIVWAISE
+1142 GVGAGGIAWAISE

-1164 FAENAHLVV
+1164 FAENSHLMV

-1198 GTSSALAATGRAAL
+1198 GASSAPPPAPGRPSAQVWLVDPRRQLLTALGSDYVERFAYNLDGVVAMMGELAAALAGREPPPGLSAEELLSRSWWSGPEIFLIVDDIQQLPPGFDSPLHKAVPFVNRAADVGL
-1212 CPGVAGRPA
+1212 HVIVTRTFGGWSSAGSDPMLRALHQANAPLLVMDADPDEGFIRGKMKGGPLPRGRGLLMAEDTGVFVQV
-1221 PSAADRA
+1221 AATE
-1228 GLRVRRE
+1228 VRR
-1235 VRLQPRRRA
+1235 
-1244 GDDERHV
+1244 
-1251 RPSGQPRTTARL
+1251 
-1263 VGGGAAVALL
+1263 
-1273 VERSGDLPDRRR
+1273 
-1285 HTADAGRFRFAA
+1285 
-1297 AQGRRLGDPGR
+1297 
-1308 RCRPAR
+1308 
-1314 DCHPHVRRLVV
+1314 
-1325 RGQRPDAAGTAP
+1325 
-1337 GERATTGDGRRP
+1337 
-1349 RRGLHP
+1349 
-1355 RQDEGWPAAP
+1355 
-1365 WSRPADGR
+1365 
-1373 GHRCVRPGGG
+1373 
-1383 HRAPQ
+1383 
-1388 VEAAPPRW
+1388 
-1396 GWLACQPQ
+1396 
-1404 RSGNF
+1404 
-1409 LSANVFDGK
+1409 
-1418 LISGVQ
+1418 
-1424 SGGSS
+1424 
-1429 KSGICLSHSATTM
+1429 
-1442 VSSIRAR
+1442 

>member
-13 APVIKP
+13 PPVIKP

-24 PTPLSIPPPEGKPWW
+24 STPLSIPPPEGKPWW
-39 IVVVGVVVIGLLGG
+39 LIVVGVVVVGLLGG
-53 MIAMTFASGSHV
+53 MVAMVFASGSHV
-65 FGGVGAIFP
+65 FGGIGSLFPLFIMVGI
-74 IFMIG
+74 M
-79 GMAMM
+79 MM
-84 MFGGRFG
+84 MFRGMGG

-117 TAHESADS
+117 TAQESADS

-132 FHPAPTMLASA
+132 FHPAPNTLAAA
-143 VGSSRMWER
+143 VGSPRMWER

-208 NLPKMISLLVEPWYS
+208 NLPKMVSLLVEPWYA
-223 LIGGREQVLGLMRA
+223 LVGEREQVLGLMRA
-237 IVCQLAFS
+237 IICQLAFS

-250 VQMVVVSSD
+250 VQMIVVSSD
-259 LEQWDWVKW
+259 LDQWDWVKW

-273 DPRRQDAAGNARM
+273 DSRRHDAAGNARM
-286 VYSSVREF
+286 VYTSVREF

-330 TDPQWEFVKS
+330 DDPQWEYVIS
-340 AEGIDGVTFFDLTGA
+340 AEGVDGVTFFDLTGS
-355 SMWAAVPERTLQ
+355 SMWTDIPERKLQ
-367 FDDLGV
+367 FDKTGV

-383 WMVIDEKP
+383 WMVIDDKA

-396 TDHISIAEAEEFAQ
+396 TDQVSIAEAEEFAQ
-410 KLARWR
+410 KLAQWR

-426 RVAHIGARDIMA
+426 RVAHIGARDILS

-443 DPADIDF
+443 DPGNIDF
-450 GSLWGSRT
+450 DSLWASRT

-519 GHPPQELQ
+519 SHPPEELQ

-594 RSRMRARG
+594 RARMRARG
-602 QDMPPLPMLV
+602 QDMAPLPMLV

-689 PAQAGLGYFRRSLED
+689 PAQAGLGYFRKSLED
-704 IVRFQAEFLWRDYI
+704 IIRFQAEFLWRGYFQPGV
-718 SRGITIDGEE
+718 SIDGEE
-728 APALVHSIDYV
+728 APALVHSIDYI
-739 RPQLFTNLFTPLE
+739 RPQLFTNSFTPLE
-752 VSVGGPDLEP
+752 VSVGGPDIEP
-762 VHSNGEVL
+762 VVAQPNGEVL
-770 EAADAEA
+770 ESDDIEGGED
-777 EDEEEG
+777 EDEEG
-783 IRTPKVGTVIIDQ
+783 VRTPKVGTVIIDQ
-796 LRKIDFEPYRLWQ
+796 LRKIKFEPYRLWQ
-809 PPLSEPVA
+809 PPLTQPVA
-817 IDELVNRFIGH
+817 IDDLVNRFLGRPWH
-828 QWQQDYGTARDLVF
+828 KEYGSACNLVF
-842 PLGIIDRPFKHDQPP
+842 PIGIIDRPYKHDQPP

-895 PEQVQFYCLAYSGT
+895 PQQVQFYCLAYSST
-909 ALTTVA
+909 ALTTVS
-915 RLPHVGEV
+915 RIPHVGEV

-952 YRIASMDV
+952 CGIASMEM

-974 NDGFGDVY
+974 DDGFGDVY

-996 VLIEQVNL
+996 VLIEQVNV
-1004 IINQGPSFGVHVVVS
+1004 IINQGPSFGVHVVVT

-1033 FGSRVELRLAA
+1033 FGSRIELRLAA

-1056 KEVPVKPGRGM
+1056 KDVPVKPGRGM
-1067 VAVNYVRLDADPQ
+1067 VAVNYVRLDSDPQ

-1092 GSTPTNVFASDSIVD
+1092 GSTPDNVFECDSVVA
-1107 AVSRLAS
+1107 AVSRLTSA
-1114 GQAPPIRRLPA
+1114 QAPPVRRLPA

-1133 ELAARDTRQ
+1133 ELASRDTRQ
-1142 GVGAGGIVWAISE
+1142 GVGAGGIAWAISE

-1164 FAENAHLVV
+1164 FAENSHLMV

-1198 GTSSALAATGRAAL
+1198 GASSAPPPAPGRPSAQVWLVDPRRQLLTALGSDYVERFAYNLDGVVAMMGELAAALAGREPPPGLSAEELLSRSWWSGPEIFLIVDDIQQLPPGFDSPLHKAVPFVNRAADVGL
-1212 CPGVAGRPA
+1212 HVIVTRTFGGWSSAGSDPMLRALHQANAPLLVMDADPDEGFIRGKMKGGPLPRGRGLLMAEDTGVFVQV
-1221 PSAADRA
+1221 AATE
-1228 GLRVRRE
+1228 VRR
-1235 VRLQPRRRA
+1235 
-1244 GDDERHV
+1244 
-1251 RPSGQPRTTARL
+1251 
-1263 VGGGAAVALL
+1263 
-1273 VERSGDLPDRRR
+1273 
-1285 HTADAGRFRFAA
+1285 
-1297 AQGRRLGDPGR
+1297 
-1308 RCRPAR
+1308 
-1314 DCHPHVRRLVV
+1314 
-1325 RGQRPDAAGTAP
+1325 
-1337 GERATTGDGRRP
+1337 
-1349 RRGLHP
+1349 
-1355 RQDEGWPAAP
+1355 
-1365 WSRPADGR
+1365 
-1373 GHRCVRPGGG
+1373 
-1383 HRAPQ
+1383 
-1388 VEAAPPRW
+1388 
-1396 GWLACQPQ
+1396 
-1404 RSGNF
+1404 
-1409 LSANVFDGK
+1409 
-1418 LISGVQ
+1418 
-1424 SGGSS
+1424 
-1429 KSGICLSHSATTM
+1429 
-1442 VSSIRAR
+1442 

>member
-13 APVIKP
+13 PPVIKP

-24 PTPLSIPPPEGKPWW
+24 STPLSIPPPEGKPWW
-39 IVVVGVVVIGLLGG
+39 LIVVGVVVVGLLGG
-53 MIAMTFASGSHV
+53 MVAMVFASGSHV
-65 FGGVGAIFP
+65 FGGIGSIFP
-74 IFMIG
+74 LFMMVGI
-79 GMAMM
+79 MMM
-84 MFGGRFG
+84 MFRGMGG

-117 TAHESADS
+117 TAQESADS

-132 FHPAPTMLASA
+132 FHPAPNTLAAA
-143 VGSSRMWER
+143 VGSPRMWER

-208 NLPKMISLLVEPWYS
+208 NLPKMVSLLVEPWYA
-223 LIGGREQVLGLMRA
+223 LVGEREQVLGLMRA
-237 IVCQLAFS
+237 IICQLAFS

-250 VQMVVVSSD
+250 VQMIVVSSD
-259 LEQWDWVKW
+259 LDQWDWVKW

-273 DPRRQDAAGNARM
+273 DSRRHDAAGNARM
-286 VYSSVREF
+286 VYTSVREF

-303 GRGSFTPRHASSSAQ
+303 VRGSFTPRHASSSAQ

-330 TDPQWEFVKS
+330 DDPQWEYVIS
-340 AEGIDGVTFFDLTGA
+340 AEGVDGVTFFDLTGS
-355 SMWAAVPERTLQ
+355 SMWTDIPERKLQ
-367 FDDLGV
+367 FDKTGV

-383 WMVIDEKP
+383 WMVIDDKA

-396 TDHISIAEAEEFAQ
+396 TDQVSIAEAEEFAQ
-410 KLARWR
+410 KLAQWR

-426 RVAHIGARDIMA
+426 RVAHIGARDILS

-443 DPADIDF
+443 DPGNIDF
-450 GSLWGSRT
+450 DSLWASRT

-519 GHPPQELQ
+519 SHPPEELQ

-594 RSRMRARG
+594 RARMRARG
-602 QDMPPLPMLV
+602 QDMAPLPMLV

-689 PAQAGLGYFRRSLED
+689 PAQAGLGYFRKSLED
-704 IVRFQAEFLWRDYI
+704 IIRFQAEFLWRDYFQPGV
-718 SRGITIDGEE
+718 SIDGEE
-728 APALVHSIDYV
+728 APALVHSIDYI
-739 RPQLFTNLFTPLE
+739 RPQLFTNSFTPLE
-752 VSVGGPDLEP
+752 VSVGGPDIEP
-762 VHSNGEVL
+762 VVAQPNGEVL
-770 EAADAEA
+770 ESDDIEGGED
-777 EDEEEG
+777 EDEEG
-783 IRTPKVGTVIIDQ
+783 VRTPKVGTVIIDQ
-796 LRKIDFEPYRLWQ
+796 LRKIKFEPYRLWQ
-809 PPLSEPVA
+809 PPLTQPVA
-817 IDELVNRFIGH
+817 IDDLVNRFLGRPWH
-828 QWQQDYGTARDLVF
+828 KEYGSACNLVF
-842 PLGIIDRPFKHDQPP
+842 PIGIIDRPYKHDQPP

-895 PEQVQFYCLAYSGT
+895 PQQVQFYCLAYSST
-909 ALTTVA
+909 ALTTVS
-915 RLPHVGEV
+915 RIPHVGEV

-952 YRIASMDV
+952 CGIASMEM

-974 NDGFGDVY
+974 DDGFGDVY

-996 VLIEQVNL
+996 VLIEQVNV
-1004 IINQGPSFGVHVVVS
+1004 IINQGPSFGVHVVVT

-1033 FGSRVELRLAA
+1033 FGSRIELRLAA

-1056 KEVPVKPGRGM
+1056 KDVPVKPGRGM
-1067 VAVNYVRLDADPQ
+1067 VAVNYVRLDSDPQ

-1092 GSTPTNVFASDSIVD
+1092 GSTPDNVFECDSVVA
-1107 AVSRLAS
+1107 AVSRLTSA
-1114 GQAPPIRRLPA
+1114 QAPPVRRLPA

-1133 ELAARDTRQ
+1133 ELASRDTRQ
-1142 GVGAGGIVWAISE
+1142 GVGAGGIAWAISE

-1164 FAENAHLVV
+1164 FAENSHLMV

-1198 GTSSALAATGRAAL
+1198 GASSAPPPAPGRPSAQVWLVDPRRQLLTALGSDYVERFAYNLDGVVAMMGELAAALAGREPPPGLSAEELLSRSWWSGPEIFLIVDDIQQLPPGFDSPLHKAVPFVNRAADVGL
-1212 CPGVAGRPA
+1212 HVIVTRTFGGWSSAGSDPMLRALHQANAPLLVMDADPDEGFIRGKMKGGPLPRGRGLLMAEDTGVFVQV
-1221 PSAADRA
+1221 AATE
-1228 GLRVRRE
+1228 VRR
-1235 VRLQPRRRA
+1235 
-1244 GDDERHV
+1244 
-1251 RPSGQPRTTARL
+1251 
-1263 VGGGAAVALL
+1263 
-1273 VERSGDLPDRRR
+1273 
-1285 HTADAGRFRFAA
+1285 
-1297 AQGRRLGDPGR
+1297 
-1308 RCRPAR
+1308 
-1314 DCHPHVRRLVV
+1314 
-1325 RGQRPDAAGTAP
+1325 
-1337 GERATTGDGRRP
+1337 
-1349 RRGLHP
+1349 
-1355 RQDEGWPAAP
+1355 
-1365 WSRPADGR
+1365 
-1373 GHRCVRPGGG
+1373 
-1383 HRAPQ
+1383 
-1388 VEAAPPRW
+1388 
-1396 GWLACQPQ
+1396 
-1404 RSGNF
+1404 
-1409 LSANVFDGK
+1409 
-1418 LISGVQ
+1418 
-1424 SGGSS
+1424 
-1429 KSGICLSHSATTM
+1429 
-1442 VSSIRAR
+1442 

>member
-13 APVIKP
+13 PPVIKP

-24 PTPLSIPPPEGKPWW
+24 STPLSIPPPEGKPWW
-39 IVVVGVVVIGLLGG
+39 LIVVGVVVVGLLGG
-53 MIAMTFASGSHV
+53 MVAMVFASGSHV
-65 FGGVGAIFP
+65 FGGIGSIFP
-74 IFMIG
+74 LFMMVGI
-79 GMAMM
+79 MMM
-84 MFGGRFG
+84 MFRGMGG

-117 TAHESADS
+117 TAQESADS

-132 FHPAPTMLASA
+132 FHPAPNTLAAA
-143 VGSSRMWER
+143 VGSPRMWER

-208 NLPKMISLLVEPWYS
+208 NLPKMVSLLVEPWYA
-223 LIGGREQVLGLMRA
+223 LVGEREQVLGLMRA
-237 IVCQLAFS
+237 IICQLAFS

-250 VQMVVVSSD
+250 VQMIVVSSD
-259 LEQWDWVKW
+259 LDQWDWVKW

-273 DPRRQDAAGNARM
+273 DSRRHDAAGNARM
-286 VYSSVREF
+286 VYTSVREF

-330 TDPQWEFVKS
+330 DDPQWEYVIS
-340 AEGIDGVTFFDLTGA
+340 AEGVDRVTFFDLTGS
-355 SMWAAVPERTLQ
+355 SMWTDIPERKLQ
-367 FDDLGV
+367 FDKTGV

-383 WMVIDEKP
+383 WMVIDDKA

-396 TDHISIAEAEEFAQ
+396 TDQVSIAEAEEFAQ
-410 KLARWR
+410 KLAQWR

-426 RVAHIGARDIMA
+426 RVAHIGARDILS

-443 DPADIDF
+443 DPGNIDF
-450 GSLWGSRT
+450 DSLWASRT

-519 GHPPQELQ
+519 SHPPEELQ

-594 RSRMRARG
+594 RARMRARG
-602 QDMPPLPMLV
+602 QDMAPLPMLV

-689 PAQAGLGYFRRSLED
+689 PAQAGLGYFRKSLED
-704 IVRFQAEFLWRDYI
+704 IIRFQAEFLWRDYFQPGV
-718 SRGITIDGEE
+718 SIDGEE
-728 APALVHSIDYV
+728 APALVHSIDYI
-739 RPQLFTNLFTPLE
+739 RPQLFTNSFTPLE
-752 VSVGGPDLEP
+752 VSVGGPDIEP
-762 VHSNGEVL
+762 VVAQPNGEVL
-770 EAADAEA
+770 ESDDIEGGED
-777 EDEEEG
+777 EDEEG
-783 IRTPKVGTVIIDQ
+783 VRTPKVGTVIIDQ
-796 LRKIDFEPYRLWQ
+796 LRKIKFEPYRLWQ
-809 PPLSEPVA
+809 PPLTQPVA
-817 IDELVNRFIGH
+817 IDDLVNRFLGRPWH
-828 QWQQDYGTARDLVF
+828 KEYGSACNLVF
-842 PLGIIDRPFKHDQPP
+842 PIGIIDRPYKHDQPP

-895 PEQVQFYCLAYSGT
+895 PQQVQFYCLAYSST
-909 ALTTVA
+909 ALTTVS
-915 RLPHVGEV
+915 RIPHVGEV

-952 YRIASMDV
+952 CGIASMEM

-974 NDGFGDVY
+974 DDGFGDVY

-996 VLIEQVNL
+996 VLIEQVNV
-1004 IINQGPSFGVHVVVS
+1004 IINQGPSFGVHVVVT

-1033 FGSRVELRLAA
+1033 FGSRIELRLAA

-1056 KEVPVKPGRGM
+1056 KDVPVKPGRGM
-1067 VAVNYVRLDADPQ
+1067 VAVNYVRLDSDPQ

-1092 GSTPTNVFASDSIVD
+1092 GSTPDNVFECDSVVA
-1107 AVSRLAS
+1107 AVSRLTSA
-1114 GQAPPIRRLPA
+1114 QAPPVRRLPA

-1133 ELAARDTRQ
+1133 ELASRDTRQ
-1142 GVGAGGIVWAISE
+1142 GVGAGGIAWAISE

-1164 FAENAHLVV
+1164 FAENSHLMV

-1198 GTSSALAATGRAAL
+1198 GASSAPPPAPGRPSAQVWLVDPRRQLLTALGSDYVERFAYNLDGVVAMMGELAAALAGREPPPGLSAEELLSRSWWSGPEIFLIVDDIQQLPPGFDSPLHKAVPFVNRAADVGL
-1212 CPGVAGRPA
+1212 HVIVTRTFGGWSSAGSDPMLRALHQANAPLLVMDADPDEGFIRGKMKGGPLPRGRGLLMAEDTGVFVQV
-1221 PSAADRA
+1221 AATE
-1228 GLRVRRE
+1228 VRR
-1235 VRLQPRRRA
+1235 
-1244 GDDERHV
+1244 
-1251 RPSGQPRTTARL
+1251 
-1263 VGGGAAVALL
+1263 
-1273 VERSGDLPDRRR
+1273 
-1285 HTADAGRFRFAA
+1285 
-1297 AQGRRLGDPGR
+1297 
-1308 RCRPAR
+1308 
-1314 DCHPHVRRLVV
+1314 
-1325 RGQRPDAAGTAP
+1325 
-1337 GERATTGDGRRP
+1337 
-1349 RRGLHP
+1349 
-1355 RQDEGWPAAP
+1355 
-1365 WSRPADGR
+1365 
-1373 GHRCVRPGGG
+1373 
-1383 HRAPQ
+1383 
-1388 VEAAPPRW
+1388 
-1396 GWLACQPQ
+1396 
-1404 RSGNF
+1404 
-1409 LSANVFDGK
+1409 
-1418 LISGVQ
+1418 
-1424 SGGSS
+1424 
-1429 KSGICLSHSATTM
+1429 
-1442 VSSIRAR
+1442 

>member
-13 APVIKP
+13 PPVIKP

-24 PTPLSIPPPEGKPWW
+24 STPLSIPPPEGKPWW
-39 IVVVGVVVIGLLGG
+39 LIVVGVVVVGLLGG
-53 MIAMTFASGSHV
+53 MVAMVFASGSHV
-65 FGGVGAIFP
+65 FGGIGSIFP
-74 IFMIG
+74 LFMMVGI
-79 GMAMM
+79 MMM
-84 MFGGRFG
+84 MFRGMGG

-117 TAHESADS
+117 TAQESADS

-132 FHPAPTMLASA
+132 FHPAPNTLAAA
-143 VGSSRMWER
+143 VGSPRMWER

-208 NLPKMISLLVEPWYS
+208 NLPKMVSLLVEPWYA
-223 LIGGREQVLGLMRA
+223 LVGEREQVLGLMRA
-237 IVCQLAFS
+237 IICQLAFS

-250 VQMVVVSSD
+250 VQMIVVSSD
-259 LEQWDWVKW
+259 LDQWDWVKW

-273 DPRRQDAAGNARM
+273 DSRRHDAAGNARM
-286 VYSSVREF
+286 VYTSVREF

-330 TDPQWEFVKS
+330 DDPQWEYVIS
-340 AEGIDGVTFFDLTGA
+340 AEGVDGVTFFDLTGS
-355 SMWAAVPERTLQ
+355 SMWTDIPERKLQ
-367 FDDLGV
+367 FDKTGV

-383 WMVIDEKP
+383 WMVIDDKA

-396 TDHISIAEAEEFAQ
+396 TDQVSIAEAEEFAQ
-410 KLARWR
+410 KLAQWR

-426 RVAHIGARDIMA
+426 RVAHIGARDILS

-443 DPADIDF
+443 DPGNIDF
-450 GSLWGSRT
+450 DSLWASRT

-519 GHPPQELQ
+519 SHPPEELQ

-594 RSRMRARG
+594 RARMRARG
-602 QDMPPLPMLV
+602 QDMAPLPMLV

-689 PAQAGLGYFRRSLED
+689 PAQAGLGYFRKSLED
-704 IVRFQAEFLWRDYI
+704 IIRFQAEFLWRDYFQPGV
-718 SRGITIDGEE
+718 SIDGEE
-728 APALVHSIDYV
+728 APALVHSIDYI
-739 RPQLFTNLFTPLE
+739 RPQLFTNSFTPLE
-752 VSVGGPDLEP
+752 VSVGGPDIEP
-762 VHSNGEVL
+762 VVAQPNGEVL
-770 EAADAEA
+770 ESDDIEGGED
-777 EDEEEG
+777 EDEEG
-783 IRTPKVGTVIIDQ
+783 VRTPKVGTVIIDQ
-796 LRKIDFEPYRLWQ
+796 LRKIKFEPYRLWQ
-809 PPLSEPVA
+809 PPLTQPVA
-817 IDELVNRFIGH
+817 IDDLVNRFLGRPWH
-828 QWQQDYGTARDLVF
+828 KEYGSACNLVF
-842 PLGIIDRPFKHDQPP
+842 PIGIIDRPYKHDQPP

-895 PEQVQFYCLAYSGT
+895 PQQVQFYCLAYSST
-909 ALTTVA
+909 ALTTVS
-915 RLPHVGEV
+915 RIPHVGEV

-938 LLALVRERKRSFLE
+938 LLALVRERKRSFLKCG
-952 YRIASMDV
+952 IASMEM

-974 NDGFGDVY
+974 DDGFGDVY

-996 VLIEQVNL
+996 VLIEQVNV
-1004 IINQGPSFGVHVVVS
+1004 IINQGPSFGVHVVVT

-1033 FGSRVELRLAA
+1033 FGSRIELRLAA

-1056 KEVPVKPGRGM
+1056 KDVPVKPGRGM
-1067 VAVNYVRLDADPQ
+1067 VAVNYVRLDSDPQ

-1092 GSTPTNVFASDSIVD
+1092 GSTPDNVFECDSVVA
-1107 AVSRLAS
+1107 AVSRLTSA
-1114 GQAPPIRRLPA
+1114 QAPPVRRLPA

-1133 ELAARDTRQ
+1133 ELASRDTRQ
-1142 GVGAGGIVWAISE
+1142 GVGAGGIAWAISE

-1164 FAENAHLVV
+1164 FAENSHLMV

-1198 GTSSALAATGRAAL
+1198 GASSAPPPAPGRPSAQVWLVDPRRQLLTALGSDYVERFAYNLDGVVAMMGELAAALAGREPPPGLSAEELLSRSWWSGPEIFLIVDDIQQLPPGFDSPLHKAVPFVNRAADVGL
-1212 CPGVAGRPA
+1212 HVIVTRTFGGWSSAGSDPMLRALHQANAPLLVMDADPDEGFIRGKMKGGPLPRGRGLLMAEDTGVFVQV
-1221 PSAADRA
+1221 AATE
-1228 GLRVRRE
+1228 VRR
-1235 VRLQPRRRA
+1235 
-1244 GDDERHV
+1244 
-1251 RPSGQPRTTARL
+1251 
-1263 VGGGAAVALL
+1263 
-1273 VERSGDLPDRRR
+1273 
-1285 HTADAGRFRFAA
+1285 
-1297 AQGRRLGDPGR
+1297 
-1308 RCRPAR
+1308 
-1314 DCHPHVRRLVV
+1314 
-1325 RGQRPDAAGTAP
+1325 
-1337 GERATTGDGRRP
+1337 
-1349 RRGLHP
+1349 
-1355 RQDEGWPAAP
+1355 
-1365 WSRPADGR
+1365 
-1373 GHRCVRPGGG
+1373 
-1383 HRAPQ
+1383 
-1388 VEAAPPRW
+1388 
-1396 GWLACQPQ
+1396 
-1404 RSGNF
+1404 
-1409 LSANVFDGK
+1409 
-1418 LISGVQ
+1418 
-1424 SGGSS
+1424 
-1429 KSGICLSHSATTM
+1429 
-1442 VSSIRAR
+1442 

>member
-1 MKRGFARPTPEK
+1 
-13 APVIKP
+13 
-19 ENIVL
+19 
-24 PTPLSIPPPEGKPWW
+24 
-39 IVVVGVVVIGLLGG
+39 
-53 MIAMTFASGSHV
+53 
-65 FGGVGAIFP
+65 
-74 IFMIG
+74 
-79 GMAMM
+79 
-84 MFGGRFG
+84 
-91 GQQQMSRPKLD
+91 
-102 AMRAQFMLMLDMLRE
+102 
-117 TAHESADS
+117 
-125 MDANYRW
+125 
-132 FHPAPTMLASA
+132 
-143 VGSSRMWER
+143 
-152 KPDGKDLNFG
+152 
-162 VVRVGVGMTRPEVTW
+162 
-177 GEPQNMPTDIEL
+177 
-189 EPVTGKALQEFGR
+189 
-202 YQSVVY
+202 
-208 NLPKMISLLVEPWYS
+208 
-223 LIGGREQVLGLMRA
+223 VLGLMRA

-250 VQMVVVSSD
+250 VQMIVVSSD

-268 LPHFG
+268 LPQFG

-330 TDPQWEFVKS
+330 TDPQWEFVIS

-355 SMWAAVPERTLQ
+355 SMWSAIPERTLR
-367 FDDLGV
+367 FDQRGV

-396 TDHISIAEAEEFAQ
+396 TDHLGVEEAEEFAQ

-426 RVAHIGARDIMA
+426 RVAHIGARDIMT

-450 GSLWGSRT
+450 DALWGNRT
-458 DTMGR
+458 DGMGR

-473 SDNGELLFL
+473 SDNGELVFL

-519 GHPPQELQ
+519 GHPPEELQ

-739 RPQLFTNLFTPLE
+739 RPQLFTNSFTPLE

-762 VHSNGEVL
+762 IQSNGEAL
-770 EAADAEA
+770 EAADTEGEDDEA
-777 EDEEEG
+777 G

-796 LRKIDFEPYRLWQ
+796 LRKIEFEPYRLWQ

-828 QWQQDYGTARDLVF
+828 SWQQDYGTAQNLVF
-842 PLGIIDRPFKHDQPP
+842 PIGIIDRPFKHDQPP

-952 YRIASMDV
+952 YRIASMEV

-1092 GSTPTNVFASDSIVD
+1092 ASTPDNVFASDSIVE

-1114 GQAPPIRRLPA
+1114 GQAAPVRRLPA

-1142 GVGAGGIVWAISE
+1142 GVGVGGITWAISE

-1164 FAENAHLVV
+1164 FAENAHLMV

-1186 TIMSEIGRLYAP
+1186 TIMSEIGRLYAT
-1198 GTSSALAATGRAAL
+1198 GASSAPPPPPGKPSAQVWLVDPRRQLLTVLGSDFVEKFAYNLDGVQAMMNDMSALLASREPPPGLSAEELLSRSWWSGPEIFLIVDDIQQMPAGFDSPLHKAAAWVTRAADVGLHVIVTRTFGGWSSAGSDPMLRALHQANAPLLVMDADPDEGFIRGKMKGGPLPRGRGLLMAEDTGVFVQVAAT
-1212 CPGVAGRPA
+1212 
-1221 PSAADRA
+1221 
-1228 GLRVRRE
+1228 E
-1235 VRLQPRRRA
+1235 
-1244 GDDERHV
+1244 
-1251 RPSGQPRTTARL
+1251 
-1263 VGGGAAVALL
+1263 
-1273 VERSGDLPDRRR
+1273 
-1285 HTADAGRFRFAA
+1285 FRK
-1297 AQGRRLGDPGR
+1297 QG
-1308 RCRPAR
+1308 
-1314 DCHPHVRRLVV
+1314 
-1325 RGQRPDAAGTAP
+1325 
-1337 GERATTGDGRRP
+1337 
-1349 RRGLHP
+1349 
-1355 RQDEGWPAAP
+1355 
-1365 WSRPADGR
+1365 
-1373 GHRCVRPGGG
+1373 
-1383 HRAPQ
+1383 
-1388 VEAAPPRW
+1388 
-1396 GWLACQPQ
+1396 
-1404 RSGNF
+1404 
-1409 LSANVFDGK
+1409 
-1418 LISGVQ
+1418 
-1424 SGGSS
+1424 
-1429 KSGICLSHSATTM
+1429 
-1442 VSSIRAR
+1442 

>member
-13 APVIKP
+13 PPVIKP

-24 PTPLSIPPPEGKPWW
+24 STPLSIPPPEGKPWW
-39 IVVVGVVVIGLLGG
+39 LIVVGVVVVGLLGG
-53 MIAMTFASGSHV
+53 MVAMVFASGSHV
-65 FGGVGAIFP
+65 FGGIGSIFP
-74 IFMIG
+74 LFMMVGI
-79 GMAMM
+79 MMM
-84 MFGGRFG
+84 MFRGMGG

-117 TAHESADS
+117 TAQESADS

-132 FHPAPTMLASA
+132 FHPAPNTLAAA
-143 VGSSRMWER
+143 VGSPRMWER

-208 NLPKMISLLVEPWYS
+208 NLPKMVSLLVEPWYA
-223 LIGGREQVLGLMRA
+223 LVGEREQVLGLMRA
-237 IVCQLAFS
+237 IICQLAFS

-250 VQMVVVSSD
+250 VQMIVVSSD
-259 LEQWDWVKW
+259 LDQWDWVKW

-273 DPRRQDAAGNARM
+273 DSRRHDAAGNARM
-286 VYSSVREF
+286 VYTSVREF

-330 TDPQWEFVKS
+330 DDPQWEYVIS
-340 AEGIDGVTFFDLTGA
+340 AEGVDGVTFFDLTGS
-355 SMWAAVPERTLQ
+355 SMWTDIPERKLQ
-367 FDDLGV
+367 FDKTGV

-383 WMVIDEKP
+383 WMVIDDKA

-396 TDHISIAEAEEFAQ
+396 TDQVSIAEAEEFAQ
-410 KLARWR
+410 KLAQWR

-426 RVAHIGARDIMA
+426 RVAHIGARDILS

-443 DPADIDF
+443 DPGSIDF
-450 GSLWGSRT
+450 DSLWASRT

-519 GHPPQELQ
+519 SHPPEELQ

-594 RSRMRARG
+594 RARMRARG
-602 QDMPPLPMLV
+602 QDMAPLPMLV

-689 PAQAGLGYFRRSLED
+689 PAQAGLGYFRKSLED
-704 IVRFQAEFLWRDYI
+704 IIRFQAEFLWRDYFQPGV
-718 SRGITIDGEE
+718 SIDGEE
-728 APALVHSIDYV
+728 APALVHSIDYI
-739 RPQLFTNLFTPLE
+739 RPQLFTNSFTPLE
-752 VSVGGPDLEP
+752 VSVGGPDIEP
-762 VHSNGEVL
+762 VVAQPNGEVL
-770 EAADAEA
+770 ESDDIEGGED
-777 EDEEEG
+777 EDEEG
-783 IRTPKVGTVIIDQ
+783 VRTPKVGTVIIDQ
-796 LRKIDFEPYRLWQ
+796 LRKIKFEPYRLWQ
-809 PPLSEPVA
+809 PPLTQPVA
-817 IDELVNRFIGH
+817 IDDLVNRFLGRPWH
-828 QWQQDYGTARDLVF
+828 KEYGSACNLVF
-842 PLGIIDRPFKHDQPP
+842 PIGIIDRPYKHDQPP

-895 PEQVQFYCLAYSGT
+895 PQQVQFYCLAYSST
-909 ALTTVA
+909 ALTTVS
-915 RLPHVGEV
+915 RIPHVGEV

-952 YRIASMDV
+952 CGIASMEM

-974 NDGFGDVY
+974 DDGFGDVY

-996 VLIEQVNL
+996 VLIEQVNV
-1004 IINQGPSFGVHVVVS
+1004 IINQGPSFGVHVVVT

-1033 FGSRVELRLAA
+1033 FGSRIELRLAA

-1056 KEVPVKPGRGM
+1056 KDVPVKPGRGM
-1067 VAVNYVRLDADPQ
+1067 VAVNYVRLDSDPQ

-1092 GSTPTNVFASDSIVD
+1092 GSTPDNVFECDSVVA
-1107 AVSRLAS
+1107 AVSRLTSA
-1114 GQAPPIRRLPA
+1114 QAPPVRRLPA

-1133 ELAARDTRQ
+1133 ELASRDTRQ
-1142 GVGAGGIVWAISE
+1142 GVGAGGIAWAISE

-1164 FAENAHLVV
+1164 FAENSHLMV

-1198 GTSSALAATGRAAL
+1198 GASSAPPPAPGRPSAQVWLVDPRRQLLTALGSDYVERFAYNLDGVVAMMGELAAALAGREPPPGLSAEELLSRSWWSGPEIFLIVDDIQQLPPGFDSPLHKAVPFVNRAADVGL
-1212 CPGVAGRPA
+1212 HVIVTRTFGGWSSAGSDPMLRALHQANAPLLVMDADPDEGFIRGKMKGGPLPRGRGLLMAEDTGVFVQV
-1221 PSAADRA
+1221 AATE
-1228 GLRVRRE
+1228 VRR
-1235 VRLQPRRRA
+1235 
-1244 GDDERHV
+1244 
-1251 RPSGQPRTTARL
+1251 
-1263 VGGGAAVALL
+1263 
-1273 VERSGDLPDRRR
+1273 
-1285 HTADAGRFRFAA
+1285 
-1297 AQGRRLGDPGR
+1297 
-1308 RCRPAR
+1308 
-1314 DCHPHVRRLVV
+1314 
-1325 RGQRPDAAGTAP
+1325 
-1337 GERATTGDGRRP
+1337 
-1349 RRGLHP
+1349 
-1355 RQDEGWPAAP
+1355 
-1365 WSRPADGR
+1365 
-1373 GHRCVRPGGG
+1373 
-1383 HRAPQ
+1383 
-1388 VEAAPPRW
+1388 
-1396 GWLACQPQ
+1396 
-1404 RSGNF
+1404 
-1409 LSANVFDGK
+1409 
-1418 LISGVQ
+1418 
-1424 SGGSS
+1424 
-1429 KSGICLSHSATTM
+1429 
-1442 VSSIRAR
+1442 

>member
-13 APVIKP
+13 PPVIKP

-24 PTPLSIPPPEGKPWW
+24 STPLSIPPPEGKPWW
-39 IVVVGVVVIGLLGG
+39 LIVVGVVVVGLLGG
-53 MIAMTFASGSHV
+53 MVAMVFASGSHV
-65 FGGVGAIFP
+65 FGGIGSIFP
-74 IFMIG
+74 LFMMVGI
-79 GMAMM
+79 MMM
-84 MFGGRFG
+84 MFRGMGG

-117 TAHESADS
+117 TAQESADS

-132 FHPAPTMLASA
+132 FHPAPNTLAAA
-143 VGSSRMWER
+143 VGSPRMWER

-208 NLPKMISLLVEPWYS
+208 NLPKMVSLLVEPWYA
-223 LIGGREQVLGLMRA
+223 LVGEREQVLGLMRA
-237 IVCQLAFS
+237 IICQLAFS

-250 VQMVVVSSD
+250 VQMIVVSSD
-259 LEQWDWVKW
+259 LDQWDWVKW

-273 DPRRQDAAGNARM
+273 DSRRHDAAGNARM
-286 VYSSVREF
+286 VYTSVREF

-330 TDPQWEFVKS
+330 DDPQWEYVIS
-340 AEGIDGVTFFDLTGA
+340 AEGVDGVTFFDLTGS
-355 SMWAAVPERTLQ
+355 SMWTDIPERKLQ
-367 FDDLGV
+367 FDKTGV

-383 WMVIDEKP
+383 WMVIDDKA

-396 TDHISIAEAEEFAQ
+396 TDQVSIAEAEEFAQ
-410 KLARWR
+410 KLAQWR

-426 RVAHIGARDIMA
+426 RVAHIGARDILS

-443 DPADIDF
+443 DPGNIDF
-450 GSLWGSRT
+450 DSLWASRT

-519 GHPPQELQ
+519 SHPPEELQ

-594 RSRMRARG
+594 RARMRARG
-602 QDMPPLPMLV
+602 QDMAPLPMLV

-689 PAQAGLGYFRRSLED
+689 PAQAGLGYFRKSLED
-704 IVRFQAEFLWRDYI
+704 IIRFQAEFLWRDYFQPGV
-718 SRGITIDGEE
+718 SIDGGE
-728 APALVHSIDYV
+728 APALVHSIDYI
-739 RPQLFTNLFTPLE
+739 RPQLFTNSFTPLE
-752 VSVGGPDLEP
+752 VSVGGPDIEP
-762 VHSNGEVL
+762 VVAQPNGEVL
-770 EAADAEA
+770 ESDDIEGGED
-777 EDEEEG
+777 EDEEG
-783 IRTPKVGTVIIDQ
+783 VRTPKVGTVIIDQ
-796 LRKIDFEPYRLWQ
+796 LRKIKFEPYRLWQ
-809 PPLSEPVA
+809 PPLTQPVA
-817 IDELVNRFIGH
+817 IDDLVNRFLGRPWH
-828 QWQQDYGTARDLVF
+828 KEYGSACNLVF
-842 PLGIIDRPFKHDQPP
+842 PIGIIDRPYKHDQPP

-895 PEQVQFYCLAYSGT
+895 PQQVQFYCLAYSST
-909 ALTTVA
+909 ALTTVS
-915 RLPHVGEV
+915 RIPHVGEV

-952 YRIASMDV
+952 CGIASMEM

-974 NDGFGDVY
+974 DDGFGDVY

-996 VLIEQVNL
+996 VLIEQVNV
-1004 IINQGPSFGVHVVVS
+1004 IINQGPSFGVHVVVT

-1033 FGSRVELRLAA
+1033 FGSRIELRLAA

-1056 KEVPVKPGRGM
+1056 KDVPVKPGRGM
-1067 VAVNYVRLDADPQ
+1067 VAVNYVRLDSDPQ

-1092 GSTPTNVFASDSIVD
+1092 GSTPDNVFECDSVVA
-1107 AVSRLAS
+1107 AVSRLTSA
-1114 GQAPPIRRLPA
+1114 QAPPVRRLPA

-1133 ELAARDTRQ
+1133 ELASRDTRQ
-1142 GVGAGGIVWAISE
+1142 GVGAGGIAWAISE

-1164 FAENAHLVV
+1164 FAENSHLMV

-1198 GTSSALAATGRAAL
+1198 GASSAPPPAPGRPSAQVWLVDPRRQLLTALGSDYVERFAYNLDGVVAMMGELAAALAGREPPPGLSAEELLSRSWWSGPEIFLIVDDIQQLPPGFDSPLHKAVPFVNRAADVGL
-1212 CPGVAGRPA
+1212 HVIVTRTFGGWSSAGSDPMLRALHQANAPLLVMDADPDEGFIRGKMKGGPLPRGRGLLMAEDTGVFVQV
-1221 PSAADRA
+1221 AATE
-1228 GLRVRRE
+1228 VRR
-1235 VRLQPRRRA
+1235 
-1244 GDDERHV
+1244 
-1251 RPSGQPRTTARL
+1251 
-1263 VGGGAAVALL
+1263 
-1273 VERSGDLPDRRR
+1273 
-1285 HTADAGRFRFAA
+1285 
-1297 AQGRRLGDPGR
+1297 
-1308 RCRPAR
+1308 
-1314 DCHPHVRRLVV
+1314 
-1325 RGQRPDAAGTAP
+1325 
-1337 GERATTGDGRRP
+1337 
-1349 RRGLHP
+1349 
-1355 RQDEGWPAAP
+1355 
-1365 WSRPADGR
+1365 
-1373 GHRCVRPGGG
+1373 
-1383 HRAPQ
+1383 
-1388 VEAAPPRW
+1388 
-1396 GWLACQPQ
+1396 
-1404 RSGNF
+1404 
-1409 LSANVFDGK
+1409 
-1418 LISGVQ
+1418 
-1424 SGGSS
+1424 
-1429 KSGICLSHSATTM
+1429 
-1442 VSSIRAR
+1442 

>member
-13 APVIKP
+13 PPVIKP

-24 PTPLSIPPPEGKPWW
+24 STPLSIPPPEGKPWW
-39 IVVVGVVVIGLLGG
+39 LIVVGVMVVGLLGG
-53 MIAMTFASGSHV
+53 MVAMVFASGSHV
-65 FGGVGAIFP
+65 FGGIGSIFP
-74 IFMIG
+74 LFMMVGI
-79 GMAMM
+79 MMM
-84 MFGGRFG
+84 MFRGMGG

-117 TAHESADS
+117 TAQESADS

-132 FHPAPTMLASA
+132 FHPAPNTLAAA
-143 VGSSRMWER
+143 VGSPRMWER

-208 NLPKMISLLVEPWYS
+208 NLPKMVSLLVEPWYA
-223 LIGGREQVLGLMRA
+223 LVGEREQVLGLMRA
-237 IVCQLAFS
+237 IICQLAFS

-250 VQMVVVSSD
+250 VQMIVVSSD
-259 LEQWDWVKW
+259 LDQWDWVKW

-273 DPRRQDAAGNARM
+273 DSRRHDAAGNARM
-286 VYSSVREF
+286 VYTSVREF

-330 TDPQWEFVKS
+330 DDPQWEYVIS
-340 AEGIDGVTFFDLTGA
+340 AEGVDGVTFFDLTGS
-355 SMWAAVPERTLQ
+355 SMWTDIPERKLQ
-367 FDDLGV
+367 FDKTGV

-383 WMVIDEKP
+383 WMVIDDKA

-396 TDHISIAEAEEFAQ
+396 TDQVSIAEAEEFAQ
-410 KLARWR
+410 KLAQWR

-426 RVAHIGARDIMA
+426 RVAHIGARDILS

-443 DPADIDF
+443 DPGNIDF
-450 GSLWGSRT
+450 DSLWASRT

-519 GHPPQELQ
+519 SHPPEELQ

-594 RSRMRARG
+594 RARMRARG
-602 QDMPPLPMLV
+602 QDMAPLPMLV

-689 PAQAGLGYFRRSLED
+689 PAQAGLGYFRKSLED
-704 IVRFQAEFLWRDYI
+704 IIRFQAEFLWRDYFQPGV
-718 SRGITIDGEE
+718 SIDGEE
-728 APALVHSIDYV
+728 APALVHSIDYI
-739 RPQLFTNLFTPLE
+739 RPQLFTNSFTPLE
-752 VSVGGPDLEP
+752 VSVGGPDIEP
-762 VHSNGEVL
+762 VVAQPNGEVL
-770 EAADAEA
+770 ESDDIEGGED
-777 EDEEEG
+777 EDEEG
-783 IRTPKVGTVIIDQ
+783 VRTPKVGTVIIDQ
-796 LRKIDFEPYRLWQ
+796 LRKIKFEPYRLWQ
-809 PPLSEPVA
+809 PPLTQPVA
-817 IDELVNRFIGH
+817 IDDLVNRFLGRPWH
-828 QWQQDYGTARDLVF
+828 KEYGSACNLVF
-842 PLGIIDRPFKHDQPP
+842 PIGIIDRPYKHDQPP

-895 PEQVQFYCLAYSGT
+895 PQQVQFYCLAYSST
-909 ALTTVA
+909 ALTTVS
-915 RLPHVGEV
+915 RIPHVGEV

-952 YRIASMDV
+952 CGIASMEM

-974 NDGFGDVY
+974 DDGFGDVY

-996 VLIEQVNL
+996 VLIEQVNV
-1004 IINQGPSFGVHVVVS
+1004 IINQGPSFGVHVVVT

-1033 FGSRVELRLAA
+1033 FGSRIELRLAA

-1056 KEVPVKPGRGM
+1056 KDVPVKPGRGM
-1067 VAVNYVRLDADPQ
+1067 VAVNYVRLDSDPQ

-1092 GSTPTNVFASDSIVD
+1092 GSTPDNVFECDSVVA
-1107 AVSRLAS
+1107 AVSRLTSA
-1114 GQAPPIRRLPA
+1114 QAPPVRRLPA

-1133 ELAARDTRQ
+1133 ELASRDTRQ
-1142 GVGAGGIVWAISE
+1142 GVGAGGIAWAISE

-1164 FAENAHLVV
+1164 FAENSHLMV

-1198 GTSSALAATGRAAL
+1198 GASSAPPPAPGRPSAQVWLVDPRRQLLTALGSDYVERFAYNLDGVVAMMGELAAALAGREPPPGLSAEELLSRSWWSGPEIFLIVDDIQQLPPGFDSPLHKAVPFVNRAADVGL
-1212 CPGVAGRPA
+1212 HVIVTRTFGGWSSAGSDPMLRALHQANAPLLVMDADPDEGFIRGKMKGGPLPRGRGLLMAEDTGVFVQV
-1221 PSAADRA
+1221 AATE
-1228 GLRVRRE
+1228 VRR
-1235 VRLQPRRRA
+1235 
-1244 GDDERHV
+1244 
-1251 RPSGQPRTTARL
+1251 
-1263 VGGGAAVALL
+1263 
-1273 VERSGDLPDRRR
+1273 
-1285 HTADAGRFRFAA
+1285 
-1297 AQGRRLGDPGR
+1297 
-1308 RCRPAR
+1308 
-1314 DCHPHVRRLVV
+1314 
-1325 RGQRPDAAGTAP
+1325 
-1337 GERATTGDGRRP
+1337 
-1349 RRGLHP
+1349 
-1355 RQDEGWPAAP
+1355 
-1365 WSRPADGR
+1365 
-1373 GHRCVRPGGG
+1373 
-1383 HRAPQ
+1383 
-1388 VEAAPPRW
+1388 
-1396 GWLACQPQ
+1396 
-1404 RSGNF
+1404 
-1409 LSANVFDGK
+1409 
-1418 LISGVQ
+1418 
-1424 SGGSS
+1424 
-1429 KSGICLSHSATTM
+1429 
-1442 VSSIRAR
+1442 

>member
-13 APVIKP
+13 PPVIKP

-24 PTPLSIPPPEGKPWW
+24 STPLSIPPPEGKPWW
-39 IVVVGVVVIGLLGG
+39 LIVVGVVVVGLLGG
-53 MIAMTFASGSHV
+53 MVAMVFASGSHV
-65 FGGVGAIFP
+65 FGGIGSIFP
-74 IFMIG
+74 LFMMVGI
-79 GMAMM
+79 MMM
-84 MFGGRFG
+84 MFRGMGG

-117 TAHESADS
+117 TAQESADS

-132 FHPAPTMLASA
+132 FHPAPNTLAAA
-143 VGSSRMWER
+143 VGSPRMWER

-208 NLPKMISLLVEPWYS
+208 NLPKMVSLLVEPWYA
-223 LIGGREQVLGLMRA
+223 LVGEREQVLGLMRA
-237 IVCQLAFS
+237 IICQLAFS

-250 VQMVVVSSD
+250 VQMIVVSSD
-259 LEQWDWVKW
+259 LDQWDWVKW

-273 DPRRQDAAGNARM
+273 DSRRHDAAGNARM
-286 VYSSVREF
+286 VYTSVREF

-330 TDPQWEFVKS
+330 DDPQWEYVIS
-340 AEGIDGVTFFDLTGA
+340 AEGVDGVTFFDLTGS
-355 SMWAAVPERTLQ
+355 SMWTDIPERKLQ
-367 FDDLGV
+367 FDKTGV

-383 WMVIDEKP
+383 WMVIDDKA

-396 TDHISIAEAEEFAQ
+396 TDQVSIAEAEEFAQ
-410 KLARWR
+410 KLAQWR

-426 RVAHIGARDIMA
+426 RVAHIGARDILS

-443 DPADIDF
+443 DPGNIDF
-450 GSLWGSRT
+450 DSLWASRT

-519 GHPPQELQ
+519 SHPPEELQ

-594 RSRMRARG
+594 RARMRARG
-602 QDMPPLPMLV
+602 QDMAPLPMLV

-689 PAQAGLGYFRRSLED
+689 PAQAGLGYFRKSLED
-704 IVRFQAEFLWRDYI
+704 IIRFQAEFLWRDYFQPGV
-718 SRGITIDGEE
+718 SIDGEE
-728 APALVHSIDYV
+728 APALVHSIDYI
-739 RPQLFTNLFTPLE
+739 RPQLFTNSFTPLE
-752 VSVGGPDLEP
+752 VSVGGPDIEP
-762 VHSNGEVL
+762 VVAQPNGEVL
-770 EAADAEA
+770 ESDDIEGGEG
-777 EDEEEG
+777 EDEEG
-783 IRTPKVGTVIIDQ
+783 VRTPKVGTVIIDQ
-796 LRKIDFEPYRLWQ
+796 LRKIKFEPYRLWQ
-809 PPLSEPVA
+809 PPLTQPVA
-817 IDELVNRFIGH
+817 IDDLVNRFLGRPWH
-828 QWQQDYGTARDLVF
+828 KEYGSACNLVF
-842 PLGIIDRPFKHDQPP
+842 PIGIIDRPYKHDQPP

-895 PEQVQFYCLAYSGT
+895 PQQVQFYCLAYSST
-909 ALTTVA
+909 ALTTVS
-915 RLPHVGEV
+915 RIPHVGEV

-952 YRIASMDV
+952 CGIASMEM

-974 NDGFGDVY
+974 DDGFGDVY

-996 VLIEQVNL
+996 VLIEQVNV
-1004 IINQGPSFGVHVVVS
+1004 IINQGPSFGVHVVVT

-1033 FGSRVELRLAA
+1033 FGSRIELRLAA

-1056 KEVPVKPGRGM
+1056 KDVPVKPGRGM
-1067 VAVNYVRLDADPQ
+1067 VAVNYVRLDSDPQ

-1092 GSTPTNVFASDSIVD
+1092 GSTPDNVFECDSVVA
-1107 AVSRLAS
+1107 AVSRLTSA
-1114 GQAPPIRRLPA
+1114 QAPPVRRLPA

-1133 ELAARDTRQ
+1133 ELASRDTRQ
-1142 GVGAGGIVWAISE
+1142 GVGAGGIAWAISE

-1164 FAENAHLVV
+1164 FAENSHLMV

-1198 GTSSALAATGRAAL
+1198 GASSAPPPAPGRPSAQVWLVDPRRQLLTALGSDYVERFAYNLDGVVAMMGELAAALAGREPPPGLSAEELLSRSWWSGPEIFLIVDDIQQLPPGFDSPLHKAVPFVNRAADVGL
-1212 CPGVAGRPA
+1212 HVIFTRTFGGWSSAGSDPMLRALHQANAPLLVMDADPDEGFIRGKMKGGPLPRGRGLLMAEDTGVFVQV
-1221 PSAADRA
+1221 AATE
-1228 GLRVRRE
+1228 VRR
-1235 VRLQPRRRA
+1235 
-1244 GDDERHV
+1244 
-1251 RPSGQPRTTARL
+1251 
-1263 VGGGAAVALL
+1263 
-1273 VERSGDLPDRRR
+1273 
-1285 HTADAGRFRFAA
+1285 
-1297 AQGRRLGDPGR
+1297 
-1308 RCRPAR
+1308 
-1314 DCHPHVRRLVV
+1314 
-1325 RGQRPDAAGTAP
+1325 
-1337 GERATTGDGRRP
+1337 
-1349 RRGLHP
+1349 
-1355 RQDEGWPAAP
+1355 
-1365 WSRPADGR
+1365 
-1373 GHRCVRPGGG
+1373 
-1383 HRAPQ
+1383 
-1388 VEAAPPRW
+1388 
-1396 GWLACQPQ
+1396 
-1404 RSGNF
+1404 
-1409 LSANVFDGK
+1409 
-1418 LISGVQ
+1418 
-1424 SGGSS
+1424 
-1429 KSGICLSHSATTM
+1429 
-1442 VSSIRAR
+1442 

>member
-13 APVIKP
+13 PPVIKP

-24 PTPLSIPPPEGKPWW
+24 STPLSIPPPEGKPWW
-39 IVVVGVVVIGLLGG
+39 LIVVGVVVVGLLGG
-53 MIAMTFASGSHV
+53 MVAMVFASGSHV
-65 FGGVGAIFP
+65 FGGIGSIFP
-74 IFMIG
+74 LFMMVGI
-79 GMAMM
+79 MMM
-84 MFGGRFG
+84 MFRGMGG

-117 TAHESADS
+117 TAQESADS

-132 FHPAPTMLASA
+132 FHPAPNTLAAA
-143 VGSSRMWER
+143 VGSPRMWER

-208 NLPKMISLLVEPWYS
+208 NLPKMVSLLVEPWYA
-223 LIGGREQVLGLMRA
+223 LVGEREQVLGLMRA
-237 IVCQLAFS
+237 IICQLAFS

-250 VQMVVVSSD
+250 VQMIVVSSD
-259 LEQWDWVKW
+259 LDQWDWVKW

-273 DPRRQDAAGNARM
+273 DSRRHDAAGNARM
-286 VYSSVREF
+286 VYTSVREF

-330 TDPQWEFVKS
+330 DDPQWEYVIS
-340 AEGIDGVTFFDLTGA
+340 AEGVDGVTFFDLTGS
-355 SMWAAVPERTLQ
+355 SMWTDIPERKLQ
-367 FDDLGV
+367 FDKTGV

-383 WMVIDEKP
+383 WMVIDDKA

-396 TDHISIAEAEEFAQ
+396 TDQVSIAEAEEFAQ
-410 KLARWR
+410 KLAQWR

-426 RVAHIGARDIMA
+426 RVAHIGARDILS

-443 DPADIDF
+443 DPGNIDF
-450 GSLWGSRT
+450 DSLWASRT

-519 GHPPQELQ
+519 SHPPEELQ

-594 RSRMRARG
+594 RARMRARG
-602 QDMPPLPMLV
+602 QDMAPLPMLV

-689 PAQAGLGYFRRSLED
+689 PAQAGLGYFRKSLED
-704 IVRFQAEFLWRDYI
+704 IIRFQAEFLWRDYFQPGV
-718 SRGITIDGEE
+718 SIDGEE
-728 APALVHSIDYV
+728 APALVHSIDYI
-739 RPQLFTNLFTPLE
+739 RPQLFTNSFTPLE
-752 VSVGGPDLEP
+752 VSVGGPDIEP
-762 VHSNGEVL
+762 VVAQPNGEVL
-770 EAADAEA
+770 ESDDIEGGED
-777 EDEEEG
+777 EDEEG
-783 IRTPKVGTVIIDQ
+783 VRTPKVGTVIIDQ
-796 LRKIDFEPYRLWQ
+796 LRKIKFEPYRLWQ
-809 PPLSEPVA
+809 PPLTQPVA
-817 IDELVNRFIGH
+817 IDDLVNRFLGRPWH
-828 QWQQDYGTARDLVF
+828 KEYGSACNLVF
-842 PLGIIDRPFKHDQPP
+842 PIGIIDRPYKHDQPP

-867 NVLILGAGG
+867 NLLILGAGG

-895 PEQVQFYCLAYSGT
+895 PQQVQFYCLAYSST
-909 ALTTVA
+909 ALTTVS
-915 RLPHVGEV
+915 RIPHVGEV

-952 YRIASMDV
+952 CGIASMEM

-974 NDGFGDVY
+974 DDGFGDVY

-996 VLIEQVNL
+996 VLIEQVNV
-1004 IINQGPSFGVHVVVS
+1004 IINQGPSFGVHVVVT

-1033 FGSRVELRLAA
+1033 FGSRIELRLAA

-1056 KEVPVKPGRGM
+1056 KDVPVKPGRGM
-1067 VAVNYVRLDADPQ
+1067 VAVNYVRLDSDPQ

-1092 GSTPTNVFASDSIVD
+1092 GSTPDNVFECDSVVA
-1107 AVSRLAS
+1107 AVSRLTSA
-1114 GQAPPIRRLPA
+1114 QAPPVRRLPA

-1133 ELAARDTRQ
+1133 ELASRDTRQ
-1142 GVGAGGIVWAISE
+1142 GVGAGGIAWAISE

-1164 FAENAHLVV
+1164 FAENSHLMV

-1198 GTSSALAATGRAAL
+1198 GASSAPPPAPGRPSAQVWLVDPRRQLLTALGSDYVERFAYNLDGVVAMMGELAAALAGREPPPGLSAEELLSRSWWSGPEIFLIVDDIQQLPPGFDSPLHKAVPFVNRAADVGL
-1212 CPGVAGRPA
+1212 HVIFTRTFGGWSSAGSDPMLRALHQANAPLLVMDADPDEGFIRGKMKGGPLPRGRGLLMAEDTGVFVQV
-1221 PSAADRA
+1221 AATE
-1228 GLRVRRE
+1228 VRR
-1235 VRLQPRRRA
+1235 
-1244 GDDERHV
+1244 
-1251 RPSGQPRTTARL
+1251 
-1263 VGGGAAVALL
+1263 
-1273 VERSGDLPDRRR
+1273 
-1285 HTADAGRFRFAA
+1285 
-1297 AQGRRLGDPGR
+1297 
-1308 RCRPAR
+1308 
-1314 DCHPHVRRLVV
+1314 
-1325 RGQRPDAAGTAP
+1325 
-1337 GERATTGDGRRP
+1337 
-1349 RRGLHP
+1349 
-1355 RQDEGWPAAP
+1355 
-1365 WSRPADGR
+1365 
-1373 GHRCVRPGGG
+1373 
-1383 HRAPQ
+1383 
-1388 VEAAPPRW
+1388 
-1396 GWLACQPQ
+1396 
-1404 RSGNF
+1404 
-1409 LSANVFDGK
+1409 
-1418 LISGVQ
+1418 
-1424 SGGSS
+1424 
-1429 KSGICLSHSATTM
+1429 
-1442 VSSIRAR
+1442 